1 MPTVRDL
8 IGDKEDAYLY
18 SARRGIAEYAKQLDE
33 SGYIPNENDGLIDS
47 LQSGLWS
54 GAGGLLGG
62 LSGFAREHGWDGVAD
77 WSQNEAKYAGNRAQ
91 ANAYTGKW
99 EEGNY
104 LNYALNQGAQAVGSS
119 VPSLIGDIAVS
130 AAIGSAI
137 GPEGT
142 ALGAVAG
149 FGKWAYRLKEI
160 YDASKLVQYGAKM
173 GKFTVGVVA
182 GGAVENAINA
192 GDTYMTGLSRGMS
205 HDQSYDA
212 MKTTFNEGWA
222 PAMANY
228 AFDKISM
235 KGSLGS
241 GIAGAFAE
249 GGGKVLAKGAVA
261 TAVNA
266 GAGALGESLTEAW
279 QQQIQEQAL
288 GTPEYKNVNIYDPRT
303 WTQDMKDQAFDA
315 GIGSVPLGLISGA
328 FSSGKS
334 LSQKESA
341 KNNEKALEEASK
353 AITNTSGLDVGAQ
366 QTEGADVS
374 SPVVAPN
381 ESDNTGVVDT
391 GTDTGIDTVSA
402 TVSPTITER
411 SAAEPM
417 DLGEVTPDNMTER
430 PKDQLDDVLDNLSP
444 HYAQTLG
451 KTEEEIEEMKTKARD
466 YLTSVHDVWENET
479 PDAKYTRKDFEA
491 GYKDI
496 GYTNKD
502 ARALAKATVDMYNQK
517 KEAPQDTTVAQEPAP
532 SLLERADSIGYNL
545 SDDTREALEK
555 GTLPESIVNNIEKN
569 IGIKE
574 REYKENQKRRE
585 YDATYKDSRNVH
597 FLGYLFSEVED
608 ENKREQL
615 KKDVRYAIRE
625 ATREHQKE
633 TQEYQEG
640 KRDKVPVSLATRLK
654 RRGINDKNQDMPKGH
669 AKAIIDHVKKM
680 EKVKEKI
687 DNPTKELMVDM
698 GYFNAIEH
706 TINRDIQ
713 ADADDLGLDLKSKEK
728 TKAHEEFYDEAADY
742 LIGKAE
748 KIGFPVEQT
757 QLYKDIKKNYPKAYK
772 KIIDRLGD
780 VENKKGTL
788 SEIIDFVYNGKIP
801 SNTKVVGKK
810 SENKQ
815 SKKEENGQQKSQQEQ
830 QLTPVDNNKN
840 AGKLT
845 KKQKKQL
852 KQAENERKLQEAQAK
867 LAEEENE
874 KHSEPQKDETIT
886 DEDLAEIQKEQ
897 EEDRQIE
904 EYENKQKEKNNE
916 NEKEVDDDWVRQAE
930 EDAQNEK
937 ETREAFEEKENNNDH
952 TSGGIDNNQE
962 EGQKK
967 DNNTVAL
974 TDRNGKTN
982 TNKSWSKEDSHAVV
996 DRYLNGEINKE
1007 QAIKELVEHEGKA
1020 TKKNKEYIQKLKE
1033 SVYYYEGKKEETRKT
1048 ANNEKDMTKKINDI
1062 DSNVTALKEQVENGT
1077 IENKD
1082 YDRKVESIKKKIK
1095 DAYLKHPSLLKTHP
1109 NLEQGIPLG
1118 KPINK
1123 KKLLKEIENGEREL
1137 TRREI
1142 TNLLNSPAKFIR
1154 DLTGWVRKVV
1164 NNPGIELKPPEVNK
1178 VIKRIIDDEYK
1189 DIIDT
1194 YGSIEKA
1201 VASKDGRARVR
1212 TFSKAVAGLF
1222 PKEHFHNSLLKSQK
1236 DRQKALKLT
1245 DKGLTNSKTKGDLNK
1260 YKDIAKQFFRDE
1272 FEPATKDKEFL
1283 VATSIAEEETPKKED
1298 GRKYN
1303 NVKPAITLKSV
1314 EDLGDDTFRYTL
1326 DFDKEKGWTAEQI
1339 KSDFVNLV
1347 TPYTDNMFIDNEVN
1361 NVEIN
1366 EEEGT
1371 ITFEGEPLLSYK
1383 DFSDTMESNTKAND
1397 KKTSLEA
1404 RAMVVS
1410 AAIDTAPDKAVAL
1423 ALDKKDVP
1431 VVQKYLNDTFGNDKY
1446 GVYENDEGQHFIYSK
1461 EEYPTVE
1468 ELKTAIDGEYFYA
1481 PNYQFGK
1488 DSETEQ
1494 STPQQKEEYHNILK
1508 GLTNNYNEQQRLSDD
1523 DITLAYQGINN
1534 YTKGLGAR
1542 RAVFRL
1548 LGKGKDVYHLGFT
1561 TRKELDFNALADTHT
1576 GRIEVT
1582 EQGINSGG
1590 SALLHEVA
1598 HLAVDA
1604 ISMAGS
1610 LDTPKHPLWKQLTDV
1625 IKEGKADYE
1634 NIKHQMGDSERDIR
1648 VPVSSGTNEVR
1659 GRVHEGTSRDSLE
1672 GNEGSGSEHQR
1683 GRGPSDMQSGLQGET
1698 LELDSGGHSGN
1709 SEVRENGRNVN
1720 ESQSEQLQ
1728 SNLEQVH
1735 VRGRNDNGG
1744 NSGRGRLT
1752 RERRLLNEAIIK
1764 SWDLARELVETTTK
1778 DNADKA
1784 LNKVR
1789 KIMNELHGESDMYHE
1804 EKAHGL
1810 ISLVDAMFKIDSKLG
1825 NTKLNESLTYQL
1837 LTEIEDGIVKPN
1849 TLLHETFAY
1858 SSHTVMGKQVQKSF
1872 FDKATE
1878 HLNPD
1883 IIKDNQT
1890 NVKNASIHA
1899 GTVNISRLLEL
1910 FGLDENNSPGLMKK
1924 SIWAGSI
1931 RALKNTP
1938 GIRELLKYK
1947 KHILILKN
1955 DWYQGIKHLKVD
1967 GDMHSGNDRTVKGIL
1982 KKEENKKEEKL
1993 TEGEIIDIL
2002 DDVLSKND
2010 GRAGIVG
2017 NRKEAVN
2024 YFQSTVLQNV
2034 DSNEAIKDHELTNR
2048 NLLSNDDKIR
2058 DLIVQIHYL
2067 GQNATAKKA
2076 LDKLPTTEA
2085 KMNYIMG
2092 AINSSGTEQKT
2103 SGKARINGNSFT
2115 SKLLRALLEITE
2127 KGNATNITETF
2138 QGSGLK
2144 ADREEVRS
2152 LLEQLHRELSHR
2164 KRSMTEIKAVDRIT
2178 PDMVTD
2184 ILIDMKSDEFK
2195 KALNLKNLEDI
2206 KNAAKKFG
2214 INIHFREEGLELDEN
2229 VAKILEQS
2237 DRLDEIQF
2245 QKGKDSTQVTQQE
2258 QQTQQTETEKQAQKE
2273 EQEAKEQPIVAAG
2286 KKLAKEVGKRIGSQ
2300 TPDNVQIITRDERS
2314 GNITAWGLKKWFAS
2328 PIRMIQKF
2336 IPQAKAMVRW
2346 AEDAENHQTKLMTGY
2361 YKLFDKMKKAIGDK
2375 VDEFKKL
2382 TGEINSLGRDFIQ
2395 TVAVNHAG
2403 KEYYVNLTDNDIFE
2417 EYMDE
2422 ASAKERYKELKN
2434 DGHKVFMDFKEN
2446 KWRVLAS
2453 ADSLKVL
2460 PSYRQA
2466 KELARAQTIERI
2478 KEKGYSNEV
2487 ANAYNHWITLRER
2500 IYRDKVEAW
2509 KESGQPEEQRPKLLW
2524 GYTPSLHGKYGFY
2537 KVRVVRDDNGKVY
2550 SHYDKIAS
2558 FKTQKD
2564 AMKYASQFEDDG
2576 NSYAIVEH
2584 GSRFDDARTASAI
2597 YEDSYDPSY
2606 DTILEELES
2615 PEDINQRFERISH
2628 SYPMIAKIIDEYI
2641 SKGKGLN
2648 REQFISL
2655 LEDKEKLEDLGIDKA
2670 QLEEE
2675 RKHANLDELFRLKP
2689 TVGKLDIQ
2697 KHLLINYGNH
2707 MRDKFNQ
2714 TRMNAKGAN
2723 PDVLGNMEDY
2733 IRYNARYI
2741 PTSVFYYKSTALY
2754 RDITGRDYKSQF
2766 GRGGEG
2772 AQNDYQ
2778 EILNNF
2784 IGSVV
2789 GLPNGAD
2796 RTLNNIFNGVFG
2808 KPWVRAMFGDR
2819 AVTDALGFGMQAV
2832 TVLKLGMFRPTA
2844 AIAQLGTLMNV
2855 TTYSGFNGL
2864 TAQAMKDAA
2873 LTGGNTTMS
2882 EKKMFN
2888 KIGLNREDTALETQ
2902 ALMNDKSIYNMTIKG
2917 LPIGKFLEKSMFM
2930 FNATDKYTRRVAAL
2944 VAYRKAISEGK
2955 TDAEAVEEARE
2966 FVRKTN
2972 FDYSDKDAPQ
2982 IFTRFGSI
2990 GKLLLQF
2997 RKYPVKEMEFIVDLF
3012 KSGDKKA
3019 ITRFFGQYLVMAGMM
3034 GIPVSG
3040 AGDELAEWITGTSP
3054 TREMKKIMMEWAGN
3068 DATKKSFALVAMY
3081 GAPALAGVDFSRNIG
3096 IGDIV
3101 PTNGIEGPTLSTI
3114 ANVYKAFRD
3123 HEGANN
3129 IMSNVAKELSPAYAN
3144 YYQALTGRKR
3154 DWNKD
3159 VDGRNYSTGE
3169 RIAKGLGFRP
3179 VSDSVEYDTSSII
3192 KEKQDAEKTKK
3203 QKLINKYLDDP
3214 KSVTKK
3220 ELHQAGIKGAD
3231 IKRAQE
3237 NLKKTKTEKAL
3248 SNMPKKKQTEAKQT
3262 ALSLAEFEED
3272 L

>member
-1 MPTVRDL
+1 MALIRDR
-8 IGDKEDAYLY
+8 IGDKYNDYLY
-18 SARRGIAEYAKQLDE
+18 GVQNAVSEYAKQLDE

-62 LSGFAREHGWDGVAD
+62 LSGFAKEHGWDGVAD
-77 WSQNEAKYAGNRAQ
+77 WSQNEARYAGNRAQ

-104 LNYALNQGAQAVGSS
+104 LNYALNQSAQALGSS

-192 GDTYMTGLSRGMS
+192 GDTYMTGLSRGMD
-205 HDQSYDA
+205 HNQAYDA

-241 GIAGAFAE
+241 GIAGAFAGE
-249 GGGKVLAKGAVA
+249 GGKVLAKGAVA

-266 GAGALGESLTEAW
+266 GAGIVGESLTEAW
-279 QQQIQEQAL
+279 QQQIQERAL
-288 GTPEYKNVNIYDPRT
+288 GTPEYKNVNIYDPST

-315 GIGSVPLGLISGA
+315 GIGSAPLGLISGA
-328 FSSGKS
+328 FGSGKS
-334 LSQKESA
+334 LSQKESV
-341 KNNEKALEEASK
+341 KNNEKALAEASK

-381 ESDNTGVVDT
+381 EPDNTGVV
-391 GTDTGIDTVSA
+391 DTGIDTVSA
-402 TVSPTITER
+402 TVPTVTTER
-411 SAAEPM
+411 SAGEPM

-517 KEAPQDTTVAQEPAP
+517 KEAPQDTIVTQEPAP

-545 SDDTREALEK
+545 SEDTREALEK
-555 GTLPESIVNNIEKN
+555 GTLPESIVNNIAKN
-569 IGIKE
+569 IETKE
-574 REYKENQKRRE
+574 REIEDNKIKEAKEQAEVRKRQD
-585 YDATYKDSRNVH
+585 YDSHYKDSVNKD
-597 FLGYLFSEVED
+597 FLEETFRDVPDGP
-608 ENKREQL
+608 NKDQL
-615 KKDVRYAIRE
+615 IRDTGYAIRE
-625 ATREHQKE
+625 ATSEYNKEHAEHKN
-633 TQEYQEG
+633 G
-640 KRDKVPVSLATRLK
+640 KRKNKPVGLQKKLREKGVKPGNTYTAEQVKSISNHVQDIQKTKTDNPTTTKEELRKRGFENASL
-654 RRGINDKNQDMPKGH
+654 G
-669 AKAIIDHVKKM
+669 
-680 EKVKEKI
+680 KI
-687 DNPTKELMVDM
+687 DNAFSNRRTKNKINVNAEKNDKRFENFYLDEANKLINTAKEKGLPVERSKTYRDIRDKSTQGFKNIQDALFPKVETPKKGNAKPKNVAQEQPLTPTK
-698 GYFNAIEH
+698 N
-706 TINRDIQ
+706 N
-713 ADADDLGLDLKSKEK
+713 
-728 TKAHEEFYDEAADY
+728 
-742 LIGKAE
+742 
-748 KIGFPVEQT
+748 
-757 QLYKDIKKNYPKAYK
+757 
-772 KIIDRLGD
+772 
-780 VENKKGTL
+780 ENT
-788 SEIIDFVYNGKIP
+788 E
-801 SNTKVVGKK
+801 
-810 SENKQ
+810 
-815 SKKEENGQQKSQQEQ
+815 
-830 QLTPVDNNKN
+830 
-840 AGKLT
+840 KLT

-874 KHSEPQKDETIT
+874 KHSELQKDETIT
-886 DEDLAEIQKEQ
+886 DEDLAEIQREQ

-904 EYENKQKEKNNE
+904 EYENKQKEGSSE
-916 NEKEVDDDWVRQAE
+916 ESVEEIEKEQKEE
-930 EDAQNEK
+930 EDVAKALGETDDESNE
-937 ETREAFEEKENNNDH
+937 
-952 TSGGIDNNQE
+952 S
-962 EGQKK
+962 
-967 DNNTVAL
+967 
-974 TDRNGKTN
+974 
-982 TNKSWSKEDSHAVV
+982 SSKESNSTEQVDKEKNRNTKTKNLDRVEAAHNVV
-996 DRYLNGEINKE
+996 DRYLNGEISKE
-1007 QAIKELVEHEGKA
+1007 QAINELVEHEGKV
-1020 TKKNKEYIQKLKE
+1020 TKKHKKYIHRLKE
-1033 SVYYYEGKKEETRKT
+1033 SVKYYDKKKEETRKT

-1062 DSNVTALKEQVENGT
+1062 DNNITTLKEQIENGT

-1082 YDRKVESIKKKIK
+1082 HDRKVESIKKQIK

-1109 NLEQGIPLG
+1109 NLEQGIPIG

-1123 KKLLKEIENGEREL
+1123 KKLLDEIESGEREL

-1164 NNPGIELKPPEVNK
+1164 NNPDINLQQPEINK

-1245 DKGLTNSKTKGDLNK
+1245 DRGLTNSKTKGDLNK

-1272 FEPATKDKEFL
+1272 FEPNTKDKEFL
-1283 VATSIAEEETPKKED
+1283 VATAIAEEAKPKKED

-1339 KSDFVNLV
+1339 KNDFENLV
-1347 TPYTDNMFIDNEVN
+1347 TPYTDNMFIDSEVN

-1366 EEEGT
+1366 EEAGT

-1383 DFSDTMESNTKAND
+1383 DFSDTMESNTKSND

-1410 AAIDTAPDKAVAL
+1410 SAIDTAPDKAVAL

-1461 EEYPTVE
+1461 EEYPTIE

-1481 PNYQFGK
+1481 PNYQLGDDVNTSNESKSDISVIKKLANNSQVNQDKPSESEMKQILGGIERAFGEHSK
-1488 DSETEQ
+1488 DVLDFLNKVEGLSIRVFDGEDPSRFDMNTGELFIRRDRLGGTATAHELVHVAVE
-1494 STPQQKEEYHNILK
+1494 SY
-1508 GLTNNYNEQQRLSDD
+1508 LTNTDGKNKLIKILEDTTNSLEEELYGNDRLETTHQIGSGTRGMSEGNLRGNDQLRNVGDNTRTQTQSDTSGVLDENSNPESMSSESGEGRRSDSSSLGRNEVQTTSQHSRDNSVSQKDASKETNSRGARDGLLRKWNSAKREIDEISSLEENKQAGALQSKRLEIIDRLEYIINSDVMD
-1523 DITLAYQGINN
+1523 VNEKTDEVLVNFWLANELEKRFNEDILGEIYKGEDSTNLHETLAYGLQNGLAPAHAGALFNGAKENVKELSRILTQNINKN
-1534 YTKGLGAR
+1534 YGTEY
-1542 RAVFRL
+1542 AVFIHTTSVPVVVKNLKTGYAINVSAAGNTLINTGHDSDRGTVRFLMDPEATQTESEIKGGNDISASSKFGNEEGKEIEDKYEGRL
-1548 LGKGKDVYHLGFT
+1548 ITRRDNAYASITSVLASYVNSLDDVKKSLKGREGNQEAVKKFSKDVIKKLDDIALKMLEREEYKAERNNLEAKIRHGKET
-1561 TRKELDFNALADTHT
+1561 TSLHNKLFGEGGILEPVVETLYEMEKEGVSAEEASKGIAQFNKKELDA
-1576 GRIEVT
+1576 IEELRNWVKENEVIPYT
-1582 EQGINSGG
+1582 EHRATQF
-1590 SALLHEVA
+1590 
-1598 HLAVDA
+1598 
-1604 ISMAGS
+1604 SM
-1610 LDTPKHPLWKQLTDV
+1610 
-1625 IKEGKADYE
+1625 E
-1634 NIKHQMGDSERDIR
+1634 N
-1648 VPVSSGTNEVR
+1648 VPVIILT
-1659 GRVHEGTSRDSLE
+1659 
-1672 GNEGSGSEHQR
+1672 QR
-1683 GRGPSDMQSGLQGET
+1683 GQAILSMLQNPEGISKELLKK
-1698 LELDSGGHSGN
+1698 LEK
-1709 SEVRENGRNVN
+1709 EVEG
-1720 ESQSEQLQ
+1720 
-1728 SNLEQVH
+1728 
-1735 VRGRNDNGG
+1735 
-1744 NSGRGRLT
+1744 
-1752 RERRLLNEAIIK
+1752 
-1764 SWDLARELVETTTK
+1764 
-1778 DNADKA
+1778 
-1784 LNKVR
+1784 
-1789 KIMNELHGESDMYHE
+1789 
-1804 EKAHGL
+1804 
-1810 ISLVDAMFKIDSKLG
+1810 ID
-1825 NTKLNESLTYQL
+1825 E
-1837 LTEIEDGIVKPN
+1837 
-1849 TLLHETFAY
+1849 
-1858 SSHTVMGKQVQKSF
+1858 
-1872 FDKATE
+1872 
-1878 HLNPD
+1878 
-1883 IIKDNQT
+1883 
-1890 NVKNASIHA
+1890 
-1899 GTVNISRLLEL
+1899 LLEL
-1910 FGLDENNSPGLMKK
+1910 AKDKGKEIWREPPGSTL
-1924 SIWAGSI
+1924 
-1931 RALKNTP
+1931 
-1938 GIRELLKYK
+1938 
-1947 KHILILKN
+1947 
-1955 DWYQGIKHLKVD
+1955 
-1967 GDMHSGNDRTVKGIL
+1967 
-1982 KKEENKKEEKL
+1982 EEIGEWL
-1993 TEGEIIDIL
+1993 TEK
-2002 DDVLSKND
+2002 VKNYNKEH
-2010 GRAGIVG
+2010 
-2017 NRKEAVN
+2017 NRKIS
-2024 YFQSTVLQNV
+2024 FQ
-2034 DSNEAIKDHELTNR
+2034 K
-2048 NLLSNDDKIR
+2048 
-2058 DLIVQIHYL
+2058 
-2067 GQNATAKKA
+2067 
-2076 LDKLPTTEA
+2076 
-2085 KMNYIMG
+2085 
-2092 AINSSGTEQKT
+2092 GTEQIQKQP
-2103 SGKARINGNSFT
+2103 
-2115 SKLLRALLEITE
+2115 TE
-2127 KGNATNITETF
+2127 A
-2138 QGSGLK
+2138 
-2144 ADREEVRS
+2144 
-2152 LLEQLHRELSHR
+2152 
-2164 KRSMTEIKAVDRIT
+2164 
-2178 PDMVTD
+2178 
-2184 ILIDMKSDEFK
+2184 
-2195 KALNLKNLEDI
+2195 
-2206 KNAAKKFG
+2206 
-2214 INIHFREEGLELDEN
+2214 
-2229 VAKILEQS
+2229 
-2237 DRLDEIQF
+2237 
-2245 QKGKDSTQVTQQE
+2245 E
-2258 QQTQQTETEKQAQKE
+2258 QQAQQE

-2382 TGEINSLGRDFIQ
+2382 TGEINSLGRDFVQ

-2466 KELARAQTIERI
+2466 KELARTQTIERI

-2537 KVRVVRDDNGKVY
+2537 KVRVVRDDNGKTY

-3192 KEKQDAEKTKK
+3192 KEKQDAEKAKK

-3214 KSVTKK
+3214 KSVAKK

>member
-1 MPTVRDL
+1 MALIRDR
-8 IGDKEDAYLY
+8 IGDKYNDYLY
-18 SARRGIAEYAKQLDE
+18 GVQNAVSEYAKQLDE

-62 LSGFAREHGWDGVAD
+62 LSGFAKEHGWDGVAD

-104 LNYALNQGAQAVGSS
+104 LNYALNQSAQALGSS

-192 GDTYMTGLSRGMS
+192 GDTYMTGLSRGMD
-205 HDQSYDA
+205 HNQAYDA

-241 GIAGAFAE
+241 GIAGAFAGE
-249 GGGKVLAKGAVA
+249 GGKVLAKGAVA
-261 TAVNA
+261 TAINA
-266 GAGALGESLTEAW
+266 GAGIVGESLTEAW

-315 GIGSVPLGLISGA
+315 GIGSAPLGLISGA
-328 FSSGKS
+328 FGSGKS
-334 LSQKESA
+334 LSQKESI
-341 KNNEKALEEASK
+341 KNNEKALAEASK

-391 GTDTGIDTVSA
+391 GIDTVSA
-402 TVSPTITER
+402 TVPTVTTER
-411 SAAEPM
+411 SAGEPM

-517 KEAPQDTTVAQEPAP
+517 KEAPQDTIVTQEPAP

-545 SDDTREALEK
+545 SEDTREALEK
-555 GTLPESIVNNIEKN
+555 GTLPESIVNNIAKN
-569 IGIKE
+569 IETKE
-574 REYKENQKRRE
+574 REIEDNKIKEVKEQAEVRKRQD
-585 YDATYKDSRNVH
+585 YDSHYKDSVNKD
-597 FLGYLFSEVED
+597 FLEETFRDVPDGP
-608 ENKREQL
+608 NKDQL
-615 KKDVRYAIRE
+615 IRDTGYAIRE
-625 ATREHQKE
+625 ATSEYNKEHAEHKN
-633 TQEYQEG
+633 G
-640 KRDKVPVSLATRLK
+640 KRKNKPVGLQKKLREKGVKPGNTYTAEQVKSISNHAQDIQKTKTDNPTTTKEELRKRGFENASL
-654 RRGINDKNQDMPKGH
+654 G
-669 AKAIIDHVKKM
+669 
-680 EKVKEKI
+680 KI
-687 DNPTKELMVDM
+687 DNAFSNRRTKNKINV
-698 GYFNAIEH
+698 NAEKNDKRFENFYLDEANKL
-706 TINRDIQ
+706 INTAKETGLPVERSKTYRDIRDKSTQ
-713 ADADDLGLDLKSKEK
+713 GFKNIQDALFPKV
-728 TKAHEEFYDEAADY
+728 EA
-742 LIGKAE
+742 
-748 KIGFPVEQT
+748 P
-757 QLYKDIKKNYPKAYK
+757 
-772 KIIDRLGD
+772 
-780 VENKKGTL
+780 KKG
-788 SEIIDFVYNGKIP
+788 NA
-801 SNTKVVGKK
+801 
-810 SENKQ
+810 KQ
-815 SKKEENGQQKSQQEQ
+815 KNIAQEQ
-830 QLTPVDNNKN
+830 LLTSLEDNENV
-840 AGKLT
+840 GKLT

-867 LAEEENE
+867 LAEEENN
-874 KHSEPQKDETIT
+874 KPSKLQKDETIT
-886 DEDLAEIQKEQ
+886 DEDLVEIQKEQ

-904 EYENKQKEKNNE
+904 EYENRQKEKNKNNE
-916 NEKEVDDDWVRQAE
+916 NEEVDDDWVRQAE
-930 EDAQNEK
+930 EDAQKEK
-937 ETREAFEEKENNNDH
+937 ETREAFEEKEE
-952 TSGGIDNNQE
+952 S
-962 EGQKK
+962 QKK
-967 DNNTVAL
+967 DNNTVSL
-974 TDRNGKTN
+974 TDGIPEKTKGKASTK
-982 TNKSWSKEDSHAVV
+982 KSWTAEDSHGVV
-996 DRYLNGEINKE
+996 DRYLSGEINKE
-1007 QAIKELVEHEGKA
+1007 QAINELVEHEGKV
-1020 TKKNKEYIQKLKE
+1020 TRKNKKYIQKLKN
-1033 SVYYYEGKKEETRKT
+1033 SVYYYEGKKEETRKK
-1048 ANNEKDMTKKINDI
+1048 ANNEKEMTSIINGI
-1062 DSNVTALKEQVENGT
+1062 DSSITALKEQIENGAAESGT
-1077 IENKD
+1077 TENKD

-1123 KKLLKEIENGEREL
+1123 KKLFDEIESGEREL

-1164 NNPGIELKPPEVNK
+1164 NNPDINLQQQEINK

-1189 DIIDT
+1189 DIVDT

-1245 DKGLTNSKTKGDLNK
+1245 DRGLTNSKTKGDLNK

-1272 FEPATKDKEFL
+1272 FEPNTKDREFL
-1283 VATSIAEEETPKKED
+1283 VATAIAEEAKPKKED

-1339 KSDFVNLV
+1339 KNDFENLV
-1347 TPYTDNMFIDNEVN
+1347 TPYTDNMFIDSEVN

-1366 EEEGT
+1366 EEAGT

-1383 DFSDTMESNTKAND
+1383 DFSDIMESDTKSND

-1410 AAIDTAPDKAVAL
+1410 SAIDTAPDKAVAL

-1461 EEYPTVE
+1461 EEYPTIE
-1468 ELKTAIDGEYFYA
+1468 ELETAIDGEYFYA

-1494 STPQQKEEYHNILK
+1494 STSQQKEEYHNILK

-1548 LGKGKDVYHLGFT
+1548 LGKGKNVYHLGFT

-1610 LDTPKHPLWKQLTDV
+1610 LDQPRHPLWKQLTDV

-1634 NIKHQMGDSERDIR
+1634 NIRNQMGDSEGDIR

-1659 GRVHEGTSRDSLE
+1659 GRVHEGTTRDSLE

-1683 GRGPSDMQSGLQGET
+1683 GGRPSDMQSGLQGET

-1752 RERRLLNEAIIK
+1752 RERRVLNEAIVER
-1764 SWDLARELVETTTK
+1764 WDLARELVDATTK
-1778 DNADKA
+1778 DNAEKT

-1789 KIMNELHGESDMYHE
+1789 KIMHDLHGKSDMYHE

-1837 LTEIEDGIVKPN
+1837 LTGKEDGIVKPN
-1849 TLLHETFAY
+1849 RLLHETFAY
-1858 SSHTVMGKQVQKSF
+1858 SSHTVMSKNGQKSF

-1890 NVKNASIHA
+1890 NIKNSFIHA
-1899 GTVNISRLLEL
+1899 TTVNISRLLEL
-1910 FGLDENNSPGLMKK
+1910 FGLDKDKSPGLMKK
-1924 SIWAGSI
+1924 STWAGSI
-1931 RALKNTP
+1931 R
-1938 GIRELLKYK
+1938 ELLSTLGIKELKKYK
-1947 KHILILKN
+1947 DHLLILKK
-1955 DWYQGIKHLKVD
+1955 DWYEGLKYLSSD
-1967 GDMHSGNDRTVKGIL
+1967 GDMHSGNDRTVKTIL
-1982 KKEENKKEEKL
+1982 KKEQNKKGEKL
-1993 TEGEIIDIL
+1993 SEDEIINIL
-2002 DDVLSKND
+2002 NDVLSKNN
-2010 GRAGIVG
+2010 GRAGISG
-2017 NRKEAVN
+2017 DRNKGTD
-2024 YFQSTVLQNV
+2024 FFTSPVLQNV
-2034 DSNEAIKDHELTNR
+2034 NSNEEIKDHELTNR
-2048 NLLSNDDKIR
+2048 NLLDNDEKIKE
-2058 DLIVQIHYL
+2058 LVVELHKE
-2067 GQNATAKKA
+2067 GQDVSAKNSI
-2076 LDKLPTTEA
+2076 DKLETLDDQF
-2085 KMNYIMG
+2085 KYIMG
-2092 AINSSGTEQKT
+2092 AIT
-2103 SGKARINGNSFT
+2103 SNNKKVKSPNKARINGDDFT
-2115 SKLLRALLEITE
+2115 AAVL
-2127 KGNATNITETF
+2127 
-2138 QGSGLK
+2138 
-2144 ADREEVRS
+2144 RS
-2152 LLEQLHRELSHR
+2152 LLEMTNSPKEGTWKETFKEIRHTYPSAKVEQLLKALHRELSHH
-2164 KRSMTEIKAVDRIT
+2164 KRSMTEIKAVSRIT
-2178 PDMVTD
+2178 PEMVTD
-2184 ILIDMKSDEFK
+2184 ILINMKSDEFK
-2195 KALNLKNLEDI
+2195 KALNLKHLEDI
-2206 KNAAKKFG
+2206 KNAAKKAG
-2214 INIHFREEGLELDEN
+2214 INIHFREEGLDLDEN
-2229 VAKILEQS
+2229 VAKILEKS
-2237 DRLDEIQF
+2237 DRIDEIHF
-2245 QKGKDSTQVTQQE
+2245 QKGKDSTQVAE
-2258 QQTQQTETEKQAQKE
+2258 QKQPTEAEQQAQKE

-2336 IPQAKAMVRW
+2336 IPQAKVMIRW

-2382 TGEINSLGRDFIQ
+2382 TGEINSLGRDFVQ

-2466 KELARAQTIERI
+2466 KELARTQTIERI

-2796 RTLNNIFNGVFG
+2796 RVLNNIFNGVFG

-3034 GIPVSG
+3034 GIPVAG

-3192 KEKQDAEKTKK
+3192 KEKQDAEKAKK

>member
-1 MPTVRDL
+1 MALIRDR
-8 IGDKEDAYLY
+8 IGDRYNDYLY
-18 SARRGIAEYAKQLDE
+18 GVQDSVYKYAKQLDE

-62 LSGFAREHGWDGVAD
+62 LSGFAKEHGWDGVAD

-104 LNYALNQGAQAVGSS
+104 LNYALNQSAQALGSS

-192 GDTYMTGLSRGMS
+192 GDTYMTGLSRGMD
-205 HDQSYDA
+205 HNQAYDA

-241 GIAGAFAE
+241 GIAGAFAGE
-249 GGGKVLAKGAVA
+249 GGKVLAKGAVA
-261 TAVNA
+261 TAINA
-266 GAGALGESLTEAW
+266 GAGIVGESLTEAW

-315 GIGSVPLGLISGA
+315 GIGSAPLGLISGA
-328 FSSGKS
+328 FGSGKS
-334 LSQKESA
+334 LSQKESV
-341 KNNEKALEEASK
+341 KNNEKALAEASK

-391 GTDTGIDTVSA
+391 GIDTVSA
-402 TVSPTITER
+402 TVPTVTTER
-411 SAAEPM
+411 SAVEPM

-444 HYAQTLG
+444 HYTQNLG
-451 KTEEEIEEMKTKARD
+451 KTEEEIEGMKVQARD
-466 YLTSVHDVWENET
+466 YLTSVHDAWENET
-479 PDAKYTRKDFEA
+479 PDAKYTRKDFEG

-615 KKDVRYAIRE
+615 KKDIRYAIRE

-801 SNTKVVGKK
+801 NNTKVVGKK

-815 SKKEENGQQKSQQEQ
+815 SKKEESGQQKSQQEQ
-830 QLTPVDNNKN
+830 QLTSVDNNKN
-840 AGKLT
+840 EGKLT
-845 KKQKKQL
+845 KKRKKQL
-852 KQAENERKLQEAQAK
+852 KQAENERKLQEAKAR
-867 LAEEENE
+867 LAEEEN
-874 KHSEPQKDETIT
+874 KKSNKPQKDETIT
-886 DEDLAEIQKEQ
+886 DEDLAEIQREQ
-897 EEDRQIE
+897 EEDREIE
-904 EYENKQKEKNNE
+904 QYENKQKESNE
-916 NEKEVDDDWVRQAE
+916 NDKEVDDDWIRQAE
-930 EDAQNEK
+930 EDAQKEK
-937 ETREAFEEKENNNDH
+937 ETREAFEERKNNEERTSEEVDKELEEDEESEEFFRNNKEKED
-952 TSGGIDNNQE
+952 
-962 EGQKK
+962 
-967 DNNTVAL
+967 NTVAL
-974 TDRNGKTN
+974 TDGKT
-982 TNKSWSKEDSHAVV
+982 KAKKQPVKHSGKPEDAHKVF
-996 DRYLNGEINKE
+996 DKYLSGEIDANTAKVELMAHENKASKKHAKYIQSLKDSIDYYE
-1007 QAIKELVEHEGKA
+1007 EKDEKSREKAKADASNKNKIQSSLVGIDKFIKSLTKDLEEGKLD
-1020 TKKNKEYIQKLKE
+1020 NKA
-1033 SVYYYEGKKEETRKT
+1033 YE
-1048 ANNEKDMTKKINDI
+1048 
-1062 DSNVTALKEQVENGT
+1062 
-1077 IENKD
+1077 
-1082 YDRKVESIKKKIK
+1082 DRVKSIKKRIK
-1095 DAYLKHPSLLKTHP
+1095 DMFIKHPETLKEYSDLESYIPKTKPVTKDTLINQVEDGSVKLTNSIIKSLLVRPGELKTS
-1109 NLEQGIPLG
+1109 
-1118 KPINK
+1118 
-1123 KKLLKEIENGEREL
+1123 L
-1137 TRREI
+1137 T
-1142 TNLLNSPAKFIR
+1142 K
-1154 DLTGWVRKVV
+1154 WVRNKLNDKNV
-1164 NNPGIELKPPEVNK
+1164 NLNKQDINK
-1178 VIKRIIDDEYK
+1178 VIVKIMEDEYEAIVDK
-1189 DIIDT
+1189 
-1194 YGSIEKA
+1194 YGSLDDALKD
-1201 VASKDGRARVR
+1201 KDGNHRVR
-1212 TFSKAVAGLF
+1212 VFFRAVAGLF
-1222 PKEHFHNSLLKSQK
+1222 PDEHFHPTMAQHQE
-1236 DRQKALKLT
+1236 RRRVAL
-1245 DKGLTNSKTKGDLNK
+1245 GLSKQGLDPSSKKGDLLK
-1260 YKDIAKQFFRDE
+1260 YKDLAKTYFREE
-1272 FEPATKDKEFL
+1272 FDPKNKDMEFVNATN
-1283 VATSIAEEETPKKED
+1283 VASQQKSKKLD
-1298 GRKYN
+1298 LKKN
-1303 NVKPAITLKSV
+1303 KNIKPAITLKSV
-1314 EDLGDDTFRYTL
+1314 EDLGDDSFKFTL
-1326 DFDKEKGWTAEQI
+1326 EYDKSKGWTPDQI
-1339 KSDFVNLV
+1339 KKDYANIVA
-1347 TPYTDNMFIDNEVN
+1347 PYTDNMFISDEVN
-1361 NVEIN
+1361 NVEVN
-1366 EEEGT
+1366 EDNGT
-1371 ITFEGEPLLSYK
+1371 ITFEAEPLLSERK
-1383 DFSDTMESNTKAND
+1383 FSGELESDTNTDDRKTALQGRMMVVEAAIETSPDKVISLSVD
-1397 KKTSLEA
+1397 KKHE
-1404 RAMVVS
+1404 
-1410 AAIDTAPDKAVAL
+1410 
-1423 ALDKKDVP
+1423 P
-1431 VVQKYLNDTFGNDKY
+1431 VVQKYLDNAFGKGKYKIIDSGESTSYVAYDGTEDKQKDIREFYIYSLEKYPTEESLKKAMENDSFYYPIYQKGNDVNESNESKSDISVIKKLANNSQVNQDKPSEAEMKQILGGIEKAFGEHSKDVLDFLNKVEGLSIRVFDGEDPSRFDMNTGELFIRRDRLGGTATAHELVHVAVESYLTNTDGKNKLIKILEDTTNSLEEELYGNDRLETTNQIGSGTRGMSEGNLRGNDQLRNVGDNTRTQTQSDTSGVLDENSNTKGMSSESGEGRRGDSGSLGRSEVQTTSQHSRDNSVSQKDASKETASERKRDGLLRAWDSAKRELEEISSIEGNKQIGALQTKQLELLDRIQEIINDEEADVNEKTNDLLVNFWLANELGKRFNVNMLGAIYKGKDTTNLHETLAYGLQNGLAPVHAGALFNGAKEHASQLSYNIKESIDKNYGHTYGVFAHTTTAGIMLDNLKRGYGISVSMAGNTVENSINDSSRGAIRAITDPQTTQDISEINGGNDVSSSSTFDENQDNDKY
-1446 GVYENDEGQHFIYSK
+1446 GGRLVTRRDNAFAAVTSVLANHLNSLEDVKKSLYGREGNAKEVKEFAAKTYQKLINLALKILDGRNNTKEYNEIIEATKVKGEVINVIDRLYGPNGTLEPVIEALHESQESEISVQETEKGKTSFSK
-1461 EEYPTVE
+1461 EELDRIE
-1468 ELKTAIDGEYFYA
+1468 ELRKWV
-1481 PNYQFGK
+1481 K
-1488 DSETEQ
+1488 DNLVIPYTEHRA
-1494 STPQQKEEYHNILK
+1494 STFPVKNIHVL
-1508 GLTNNYNEQQRLSDD
+1508 
-1523 DITLAYQGINN
+1523 
-1534 YTKGLGAR
+1534 
-1542 RAVFRL
+1542 V
-1548 LGKGKDVYHLGFT
+1548 
-1561 TRKELDFNALADTHT
+1561 
-1576 GRIEVT
+1576 VT
-1582 EQGINSGG
+1582 
-1590 SALLHEVA
+1590 
-1598 HLAVDA
+1598 
-1604 ISMAGS
+1604 
-1610 LDTPKHPLWKQLTDV
+1610 
-1625 IKEGKADYE
+1625 
-1634 NIKHQMGDSERDIR
+1634 
-1648 VPVSSGTNEVR
+1648 
-1659 GRVHEGTSRDSLE
+1659 
-1672 GNEGSGSEHQR
+1672 QR
-1683 GRGPSDMQSGLQGET
+1683 GQ
-1698 LELDSGGHSGN
+1698 
-1709 SEVRENGRNVN
+1709 
-1720 ESQSEQLQ
+1720 QL
-1728 SNLEQVH
+1728 L
-1735 VRGRNDNGG
+1735 
-1744 NSGRGRLT
+1744 
-1752 RERRLLNEAIIK
+1752 
-1764 SWDLARELVETTTK
+1764 
-1778 DNADKA
+1778 KA
-1784 LNKVR
+1784 L
-1789 KIMNELHGESDMYHE
+1789 EHPE
-1804 EKAHGL
+1804 
-1810 ISLVDAMFKIDSKLG
+1810 
-1825 NTKLNESLTYQL
+1825 L
-1837 LTEIEDGIVKPN
+1837 LTEKE
-1849 TLLHETFAY
+1849 
-1858 SSHTVMGKQVQKSF
+1858 
-1872 FDKATE
+1872 
-1878 HLNPD
+1878 
-1883 IIKDNQT
+1883 
-1890 NVKNASIHA
+1890 
-1899 GTVNISRLLEL
+1899 
-1910 FGLDENNSPGLMKK
+1910 
-1924 SIWAGSI
+1924 
-1931 RALKNTP
+1931 
-1938 GIRELLKYK
+1938 YK
-1947 KHILILKN
+1947 EAKEE
-1955 DWYQGIKHLKVD
+1955 VD
-1967 GDMHSGNDRTVKGIL
+1967 GMDELIEL
-1982 KKEENKKEEKL
+1982 AKKQGKEVWYEPLGVQGKSLSNWMVEKVREYNKKNE
-1993 TEGEIIDIL
+1993 
-2002 DDVLSKND
+2002 
-2010 GRAGIVG
+2010 
-2017 NRKEAVN
+2017 RKIS
-2024 YFQSTVLQNV
+2024 FQ
-2034 DSNEAIKDHELTNR
+2034 K
-2048 NLLSNDDKIR
+2048 
-2058 DLIVQIHYL
+2058 
-2067 GQNATAKKA
+2067 
-2076 LDKLPTTEA
+2076 
-2085 KMNYIMG
+2085 
-2092 AINSSGTEQKT
+2092 GTEQIQKQP
-2103 SGKARINGNSFT
+2103 
-2115 SKLLRALLEITE
+2115 TE
-2127 KGNATNITETF
+2127 A
-2138 QGSGLK
+2138 
-2144 ADREEVRS
+2144 
-2152 LLEQLHRELSHR
+2152 EQ
-2164 KRSMTEIKAVDRIT
+2164 
-2178 PDMVTD
+2178 
-2184 ILIDMKSDEFK
+2184 
-2195 KALNLKNLEDI
+2195 
-2206 KNAAKKFG
+2206 
-2214 INIHFREEGLELDEN
+2214 
-2229 VAKILEQS
+2229 
-2237 DRLDEIQF
+2237 
-2245 QKGKDSTQVTQQE
+2245 
-2258 QQTQQTETEKQAQKE
+2258 QAQKE

-2395 TVAVNHAG
+2395 TVAVNHTG

-2466 KELARAQTIERI
+2466 KELARTQTIERI

-2537 KVRVVRDDNGKVY
+2537 KVRVVRDDNGKTY

-3034 GIPVSG
+3034 GIPVAG

-3169 RIAKGLGFRP
+3169 RIVKGLGFRP
-3179 VSDSVEYDTSSII
+3179 VSDSVEYDTSNII
-3192 KEKQDAEKTKK
+3192 KEKQDAEKAKK

>member
-1 MPTVRDL
+1 MAL
-8 IGDKEDAYLY
+8 IIDRVGDRYDDYLY
-18 SARRGIAEYAKQLDE
+18 GTQEGAAKYAKAIQD
-33 SGYIPNENDGLIDS
+33 SGYVPDENEGIIDS
-47 LQSGLWS
+47 FQSGLWGLS
-54 GAGGLLGG
+54 GGLLGG
-62 LSGFAREHGWDGVAD
+62 LAGVARNNGWDGVAD
-77 WSQNEAKYAGNRAQ
+77 WAQENAKYSGVRAD
-91 ANAYTGKW
+91 ANSYKGKW

-104 LNYALNQGAQAVGSS
+104 LNFAINQGAQAIGSS
-119 VPSLIGDIAVS
+119 LPELAADMAVT
-130 AAIGSAI
+130 AAIGTVAGG
-137 GPEGT
+137 GPWGT

-149 FGKWAYRLKEI
+149 AAKWANRIHRVYE
-160 YDASKLVQYGAKM
+160 ASQVIRTGAKL
-173 GKFTVGVVA
+173 GKFAIGVAA
-182 GGAVENAINA
+182 GGAIENFSNA
-192 GDTYMTGLSRGMS
+192 GDTYMTGLSRGMN
-205 HDQSYDA
+205 HEQAYDSMGTA
-212 MKTTFNEGWA
+212 FKEGWA

-241 GIAGAFAE
+241 GIAGAFAS
-249 GGGKVLAKGAVA
+249 GGGKVLAKGATA
-261 TAVNA
+261 TAINA
-266 GAGALGESLTEAW
+266 GMGAIGEATTEAW

-288 GTPEYKNVNIYDPRT
+288 GNPEYKNVNIYNPSS

-328 FSSGKS
+328 FGSGKS
-334 LSQKESA
+334 LSQKESV
-341 KNNEKALEEASK
+341 KNNEKALAEASK

-381 ESDNTGVVDT
+381 EPDNTGVV
-391 GTDTGIDTVSA
+391 DTGIDTVSA
-402 TVSPTITER
+402 TVPTVTTER
-411 SAAEPM
+411 SAGEPM

-517 KEAPQDTTVAQEPAP
+517 KEVPQDTTVAQEPAP

-574 REYKENQKRRE
+574 REIEDNKIKEAKEQAEIRKRQD
-585 YDATYKDSRNVH
+585 YDSHYKDSVNKD
-597 FLGYLFSEVED
+597 FLEETFRDVPDGP
-608 ENKREQL
+608 NKDQL
-615 KKDVRYAIRE
+615 IRDTGYAIRE
-625 ATREHQKE
+625 ATSEYNKEHAEHKD
-633 TQEYQEG
+633 G
-640 KRDKVPVSLATRLK
+640 KRKNKPVGLQKKLREKGVKPGNTYTAEQVKSISNHVQDIQKTKTDNPTTTKEELRKRGFENASL
-654 RRGINDKNQDMPKGH
+654 G
-669 AKAIIDHVKKM
+669 
-680 EKVKEKI
+680 KI
-687 DNPTKELMVDM
+687 DNAFSNRRTKNKINVNAEKNDKRFENFYLDEANKLINTAKETGLPVERSKTYRDIRDKSTQGFKNIQDALFPKVETPKKGNAKPKNVAQEQPLTPTK
-698 GYFNAIEH
+698 
-706 TINRDIQ
+706 
-713 ADADDLGLDLKSKEK
+713 
-728 TKAHEEFYDEAADY
+728 
-742 LIGKAE
+742 
-748 KIGFPVEQT
+748 
-757 QLYKDIKKNYPKAYK
+757 
-772 KIIDRLGD
+772 
-780 VENKKGTL
+780 
-788 SEIIDFVYNGKIP
+788 
-801 SNTKVVGKK
+801 
-810 SENKQ
+810 
-815 SKKEENGQQKSQQEQ
+815 
-830 QLTPVDNNKN
+830 NNEN

-867 LAEEENE
+867 LAEENKTSENVIE
-874 KHSEPQKDETIT
+874 NNE
-886 DEDLAEIQKEQ
+886 LAEQARLEQ
-897 EEDRQIE
+897 EKEEEAKEAIE
-904 EYENKQKEKNNE
+904 RYGKEQKEKEE
-916 NEKEVDDDWVRQAE
+916 NEEGPDDEWIESEIADENE
-930 EDAQNEK
+930 EK
-937 ETREAFEEKENNNDH
+937 KTREAFEEKENKE
-952 TSGGIDNNQE
+952 SV
-962 EGQKK
+962 
-967 DNNTVAL
+967 NTKEKPKA
-974 TDRNGKTN
+974 N
-982 TNKSWSKEDSHAVV
+982 TKKSWSKEDSHSVV
-996 DRYLNGEINKE
+996 DKYLNGEISKE
-1007 QAIKELVEHEGKA
+1007 QAINELVEHEGKV
-1020 TKKNKEYIQKLKE
+1020 TRKNKEYIQKLKR
-1033 SVYYYEGKKEETRKT
+1033 SIYYYEEKKEETRKK
-1048 ANNEKDMTKKINDI
+1048 ANNEKEMTNIINSI
-1062 DSNVTALKEQVENGT
+1062 DSSITALKEQIEDGT
-1077 IENKD
+1077 VKSGTTENKD

-1123 KKLLKEIENGEREL
+1123 KKLLKEIENGERKL

-1164 NNPGIELKPPEVNK
+1164 NNPEIELEASEVNK

-1245 DKGLTNSKTKGDLNK
+1245 DRGLTNSKTKGDLNK

-1272 FEPATKDKEFL
+1272 FEPNTKDKEFL
-1283 VATSIAEEETPKKED
+1283 VATAVAEEEKPKKED

-1339 KSDFVNLV
+1339 KNDFENLV
-1347 TPYTDNMFIDNEVN
+1347 TPYTDNMFIDSEVN

-1366 EEEGT
+1366 EEAGT

-1383 DFSDTMESNTKAND
+1383 DFSDTMESNTKSND

-1468 ELKTAIDGEYFYA
+1468 ELKTVMDNEYFYA

-1494 STPQQKEEYHNILK
+1494 STSQQKEEYHNILK

-1548 LGKGKDVYHLGFT
+1548 LGKGKNVYHLGFT

-1634 NIKHQMGDSERDIR
+1634 NIKHQMGDSKGDIR
-1648 VPVSSGTNEVR
+1648 VPVSTGTGETSAVR
-1659 GRVHEGTSRDSLE
+1659 ERVYEGTSRGSLE

-1683 GRGPSDMQSGLQGET
+1683 GRGPSDMQSRIQGET
-1698 LELDSGGHSGN
+1698 LELDNGGRSGN
-1709 SEVRENGRNVN
+1709 SEVGENGRNVDTR
-1720 ESQSEQLQ
+1720 QSEQLQ
-1728 SNLEQVH
+1728 DSMEQVH
-1735 VRGRNDNGG
+1735 VRGRDDNAR
-1744 NSGRGRLT
+1744 NSERGILT
-1752 RERRLLNEAIIK
+1752 EEKRSINQRILER
-1764 SWDLARELVETTTK
+1764 WDLARELIETATK
-1778 DNADKA
+1778 DNAQEILEDVMTTMHK
-1784 LNKVR
+1784 
-1789 KIMNELHGESDMYHE
+1789 LHGESDMFHE

-1825 NTKLNESLTYQL
+1825 NTKFNESLTYQL
-1837 LTEIEDGIVKPN
+1837 LTGVEDGIVKPN
-1849 TLLHETFAY
+1849 RLLHETFAY
-1858 SSHTVMGKQVQKSF
+1858 SSHTVMSKNGQKSF

-1890 NVKNASIHA
+1890 NIKNSFIHA
-1899 GTVNISRLLEL
+1899 TTVNISRLLEL
-1910 FGLDENNSPGLMKK
+1910 FGLDKDKSPGLMKK
-1924 SIWAGSI
+1924 STWAGSL
-1931 RALKNTP
+1931 RELLNTP
-1938 GIRELLKYK
+1938 GIKELLKYK
-1947 KHILILKN
+1947 DHLLILKN
-1955 DWYQGIKHLKVD
+1955 DWYEGLKYLSSD
-1967 GDMHSGNDRTVKGIL
+1967 GDMHSGNDRTVKTIL
-1982 KKEENKKEEKL
+1982 KKEQNKKGEKL
-1993 TEGEIIDIL
+1993 SEDEIINIL
-2002 DDVLSKND
+2002 NDVLSKNN
-2010 GRAGIVG
+2010 GRADISGDRNKG
-2017 NRKEAVN
+2017 TD
-2024 YFQSTVLQNV
+2024 FFTSPVLQNV
-2034 DSNEAIKDHELTNR
+2034 NSNEEIKDHELTNR
-2048 NLLSNDDKIR
+2048 NLLDNDEKIKE
-2058 DLIVQIHYL
+2058 LVVELHKE
-2067 GQNATAKKA
+2067 GQDASAKNSIEKLET
-2076 LDKLPTTEA
+2076 LDDQFK
-2085 KMNYIMG
+2085 YIMG
-2092 AINSSGTEQKT
+2092 AIT
-2103 SGKARINGNSFT
+2103 SDNKKVKHPNKARINGDDFT
-2115 SKLLRALLEITE
+2115 AAVL
-2127 KGNATNITETF
+2127 
-2138 QGSGLK
+2138 
-2144 ADREEVRS
+2144 RS
-2152 LLEQLHRELSHR
+2152 LLEMTNSPKEDTWKETFKEIRHSYPSAKVEQLLKELHRELSHH
-2164 KRSMTEIKAVDRIT
+2164 KRSMTEIKAVSRIT
-2178 PDMVTD
+2178 PEMVTD
-2184 ILIDMKSDEFK
+2184 ILINMESKEFE
-2195 KALNLKNLEDI
+2195 KAINLKNFEDI
-2206 KNAAKKFG
+2206 KNAAKKAG
-2214 INIHFREEGLELDEN
+2214 INIHFREEGLGLDEN
-2229 VAKILEQS
+2229 VAKILEKS
-2237 DRLDEIQF
+2237 DRLDEIHF
-2245 QKGKDSTQVTQQE
+2245 QKGKDSTQVAE
-2258 QQTQQTETEKQAQKE
+2258 QKQPTEAEQQAQKE

-2466 KELARAQTIERI
+2466 KELARTQTIERI

-2537 KVRVVRDDNGKVY
+2537 KVRVVRDDNGKTY

-2796 RTLNNIFNGVFG
+2796 RVLNNIFNGVFG

-3034 GIPVSG
+3034 GIPVAG

-3129 IMSNVAKELSPAYAN
+3129 IMSNIAKELSPAYAN

-3179 VSDSVEYDTSSII
+3179 VSDSVEYDTSNII
-3192 KEKQDAEKTKK
+3192 KEKQDAEKAKK

>member
-1 MPTVRDL
+1 MAL
-8 IGDKEDAYLY
+8 IIDRVGDRYDDYLY
-18 SARRGIAEYAKQLDE
+18 GAQEGAAKYAKALQD
-33 SGYIPNENDGLIDS
+33 SGYIPDENEGIIDS
-47 LQSGLWS
+47 FQSGLWGLS
-54 GAGGLLGG
+54 GGLLGG
-62 LSGFAREHGWDGVAD
+62 LAGVARNNGWDGVAD
-77 WSQNEAKYAGNRAQ
+77 WAQENAKYSGVRAD
-91 ANAYTGKW
+91 ANSYKGKW

-104 LNYALNQGAQAVGSS
+104 LNFAINQGAQAIGSS
-119 VPSLIGDIAVS
+119 LPELAADMAVT
-130 AAIGSAI
+130 AAIGTVAGG
-137 GPEGT
+137 GPWGT

-149 FGKWAYRLKEI
+149 AAKWANRIHRVYE
-160 YDASKLVQYGAKM
+160 ASQVIRTGAKL
-173 GKFTVGVVA
+173 GKFAIGVAA
-182 GGAVENAINA
+182 GGAIENFSNA
-192 GDTYMTGLSRGMS
+192 GDTYMTGLSRGMN
-205 HDQSYDA
+205 HEQAYDSMGTA
-212 MKTTFNEGWA
+212 FKEGWA

-241 GIAGAFAE
+241 GIAGAFAS
-249 GGGKVLAKGAVA
+249 GGGKVLAKGATA
-261 TAVNA
+261 TAINA
-266 GAGALGESLTEAW
+266 GMGAIGEATTEAW

-288 GTPEYKNVNIYDPRT
+288 GTPEYKNVNIYNPSS

-341 KNNEKALEEASK
+341 KNNERALEEASK

-391 GTDTGIDTVSA
+391 GIDTVSA
-402 TVSPTITER
+402 TVPTVTTER
-411 SAAEPM
+411 SSVEPM

-574 REYKENQKRRE
+574 REYQENQKRRE

-669 AKAIIDHVKKM
+669 AEAIIDHVKKM

-713 ADADDLGLDLKSKEK
+713 ADADNLGLDLKSKEK

-840 AGKLT
+840 TGKLT

-867 LAEEENE
+867 LAEEEN
-874 KHSEPQKDETIT
+874 KKPRKPQKDETIT
-886 DEDLAEIQKEQ
+886 DEDLAEIQREQ

-904 EYENKQKEKNNE
+904 EYENKQEEGSSEESVEEIEKEQKEEEDVAKALGETDDESNESSSKESNSTGQVDKEKNRNTKTK
-916 NEKEVDDDWVRQAE
+916 NLDRV
-930 EDAQNEK
+930 
-937 ETREAFEEKENNNDH
+937 EAAHN
-952 TSGGIDNNQE
+952 
-962 EGQKK
+962 
-967 DNNTVAL
+967 
-974 TDRNGKTN
+974 
-982 TNKSWSKEDSHAVV
+982 VV
-996 DRYLNGEINKE
+996 DRYLNGEISKE
-1007 QAIKELVEHEGKA
+1007 QAINELVEHEGKV
-1020 TKKNKEYIQKLKE
+1020 TKKNKKYIQKLKE

-1048 ANNEKDMTKKINDI
+1048 ANNEKEMTSMINSI
-1062 DSNVTALKEQVENGT
+1062 DSSITALKEQIEDGT
-1077 IENKD
+1077 VKSGTTENKD

-1123 KKLLKEIENGEREL
+1123 KQLLKEVENGERKL

-1164 NNPGIELKPPEVNK
+1164 NNPEINLKQPEINK

-1245 DKGLTNSKTKGDLNK
+1245 DRGLTNSKTKGDLNK

-1272 FEPATKDKEFL
+1272 FEPNTKDKEFL
-1283 VATSIAEEETPKKED
+1283 VATAIAEEAKPKKED

-1339 KSDFVNLV
+1339 KNDFVNLV
-1347 TPYTDNMFIDNEVN
+1347 TPYTDNMFIDSEVN

-1366 EEEGT
+1366 EEAGT

-1383 DFSDTMESNTKAND
+1383 DFSDTMESNTKSND

-1410 AAIDTAPDKAVAL
+1410 SAIDTAPDKAVAL

-1481 PNYQFGK
+1481 PNYQLGDDVNTSNESKSDISVIKKLANNSQVNQDKPSESEMKQILGGIERAFGEHSK
-1488 DSETEQ
+1488 DVLDFLNKVEGLSIRVFNGDDPSRFDMNTGELFIRRDRLGGTATAHELVHVAVESYLTSADGKNKLIKILEDTTNSLEEELYGNDRLETTNQIGSGTRGMSEGNLRGNDQLRNVGNNTRTQTQ
-1494 STPQQKEEYHNILK
+1494 SDTRGVLDENSNTKGVSSESGEGRRSGSGSMERSEFQETSQHSRDNRIPQKNARKETGLIRRRDGLLRAWDSAKREIEEISSLEKSKQAEALKTKQKELIDKIEYVIGSDTMDVNDKTDRLLVNFWLANELEKRFNEDILGEIYK
-1508 GLTNNYNEQQRLSDD
+1508 GEDSTNLHE
-1523 DITLAYQGINN
+1523 TLAYGLQNGLAPAHAGALFNGAKENVKELSKILTQNINKN
-1534 YTKGLGAR
+1534 YGETY
-1542 RAVFRL
+1542 AVFIHTTSVPVVVKNLKTGYAINVSAAGNTLINTGHDSDRGTVRFLMDPEATQAESEIKGGNDISASSKFGNEEGKEIEDKYEGRL
-1548 LGKGKDVYHLGFT
+1548 ITRRDNAYASITSVLASYVNSLDDVKKSLKGREGNQEAVKKFSEDVIKKLNDIALKMLERAEYKAERNNLETRIRHGKGT
-1561 TRKELDFNALADTHT
+1561 TSLHNKLFGEGGILEPVVETLYKMEKGGVSAEEASKGIAQFNKKELDA
-1576 GRIEVT
+1576 IEELRNWVKENEVIPYT
-1582 EQGINSGG
+1582 EHRATQF
-1590 SALLHEVA
+1590 
-1598 HLAVDA
+1598 
-1604 ISMAGS
+1604 SM
-1610 LDTPKHPLWKQLTDV
+1610 
-1625 IKEGKADYE
+1625 E
-1634 NIKHQMGDSERDIR
+1634 N
-1648 VPVSSGTNEVR
+1648 VPVIILT
-1659 GRVHEGTSRDSLE
+1659 
-1672 GNEGSGSEHQR
+1672 QR
-1683 GRGPSDMQSGLQGET
+1683 GQAILSMLQNPEGISKEL
-1698 LELDSGGHSGN
+1698 LEKLEK
-1709 SEVRENGRNVN
+1709 EVEG
-1720 ESQSEQLQ
+1720 
-1728 SNLEQVH
+1728 
-1735 VRGRNDNGG
+1735 
-1744 NSGRGRLT
+1744 
-1752 RERRLLNEAIIK
+1752 
-1764 SWDLARELVETTTK
+1764 
-1778 DNADKA
+1778 
-1784 LNKVR
+1784 
-1789 KIMNELHGESDMYHE
+1789 
-1804 EKAHGL
+1804 
-1810 ISLVDAMFKIDSKLG
+1810 ID
-1825 NTKLNESLTYQL
+1825 E
-1837 LTEIEDGIVKPN
+1837 
-1849 TLLHETFAY
+1849 
-1858 SSHTVMGKQVQKSF
+1858 
-1872 FDKATE
+1872 
-1878 HLNPD
+1878 
-1883 IIKDNQT
+1883 
-1890 NVKNASIHA
+1890 
-1899 GTVNISRLLEL
+1899 LLEL
-1910 FGLDENNSPGLMKK
+1910 AKDKGKEIWREPPGSTL
-1924 SIWAGSI
+1924 
-1931 RALKNTP
+1931 
-1938 GIRELLKYK
+1938 
-1947 KHILILKN
+1947 
-1955 DWYQGIKHLKVD
+1955 
-1967 GDMHSGNDRTVKGIL
+1967 
-1982 KKEENKKEEKL
+1982 EEIGEWL
-1993 TEGEIIDIL
+1993 TEK
-2002 DDVLSKND
+2002 VKNYNKEH
-2010 GRAGIVG
+2010 
-2017 NRKEAVN
+2017 NRKIS
-2024 YFQSTVLQNV
+2024 FQ
-2034 DSNEAIKDHELTNR
+2034 K
-2048 NLLSNDDKIR
+2048 
-2058 DLIVQIHYL
+2058 
-2067 GQNATAKKA
+2067 
-2076 LDKLPTTEA
+2076 
-2085 KMNYIMG
+2085 
-2092 AINSSGTEQKT
+2092 GTEQIQKQP
-2103 SGKARINGNSFT
+2103 
-2115 SKLLRALLEITE
+2115 TE
-2127 KGNATNITETF
+2127 A
-2138 QGSGLK
+2138 
-2144 ADREEVRS
+2144 
-2152 LLEQLHRELSHR
+2152 
-2164 KRSMTEIKAVDRIT
+2164 
-2178 PDMVTD
+2178 
-2184 ILIDMKSDEFK
+2184 
-2195 KALNLKNLEDI
+2195 
-2206 KNAAKKFG
+2206 
-2214 INIHFREEGLELDEN
+2214 
-2229 VAKILEQS
+2229 
-2237 DRLDEIQF
+2237 
-2245 QKGKDSTQVTQQE
+2245 
-2258 QQTQQTETEKQAQKE
+2258 EKQAQKE

-2361 YKLFDKMKKAIGDK
+2361 YKLFDKMKKAIVDK

-2382 TGEINSLGRDFIQ
+2382 TGEINSLGRDFVQ

-2466 KELARAQTIERI
+2466 KELARTQTIERI

-3034 GIPVSG
+3034 GIPVAG

-3179 VSDSVEYDTSSII
+3179 VSDSVEYDTSNII
-3192 KEKQDAEKTKK
+3192 KEKQDAEKAKK

>member
-1 MPTVRDL
+1 MAL
-8 IGDKEDAYLY
+8 IIDRVGDRYDDYLY
-18 SARRGIAEYAKQLDE
+18 GTQEGAAKYAKAIQD
-33 SGYIPNENDGLIDS
+33 SGYVPDENEGIIDS
-47 LQSGLWS
+47 FQSGLWGLS
-54 GAGGLLGG
+54 GGLLGG
-62 LSGFAREHGWDGVAD
+62 LAGVARNNGWDGVAD
-77 WSQNEAKYAGNRAQ
+77 WAQENAKYSGVRAD
-91 ANAYTGKW
+91 ANAYKGKW

-104 LNYALNQGAQAVGSS
+104 LNFAINQGAQAIGSS
-119 VPSLIGDIAVS
+119 LPELAADMAVT
-130 AAIGSAI
+130 AAIGTVAGG
-137 GPEGT
+137 GPWGT

-149 FGKWAYRLKEI
+149 AAKWANRIHRVYE
-160 YDASKLVQYGAKM
+160 ASQVIRTGAKL
-173 GKFTVGVVA
+173 GKFAIGVAA
-182 GGAVENAINA
+182 GGAIENFSNA
-192 GDTYMTGLSRGMS
+192 GDTYMTGLSRGMN
-205 HDQSYDA
+205 HEQAYDSMGTA
-212 MKTTFNEGWA
+212 FKEGWA

-241 GIAGAFAE
+241 GIAGAFAS
-249 GGGKVLAKGAVA
+249 GGGKVLAKGATA
-261 TAVNA
+261 TAINA
-266 GAGALGESLTEAW
+266 GMGAIGEATTEAW

-288 GTPEYKNVNIYDPRT
+288 GNPEYKNVNIYNPSS

-341 KNNEKALEEASK
+341 KNNERALEEASK

-374 SPVVAPN
+374 SPVVASN

-391 GTDTGIDTVSA
+391 GIDTVSA
-402 TVSPTITER
+402 TVPTVTTER
-411 SAAEPM
+411 SAGEPM

-640 KRDKVPVSLATRLK
+640 KRDKVPVSLETRLK

-713 ADADDLGLDLKSKEK
+713 ADADNLGLDLKSKEK

-840 AGKLT
+840 TGKLT

-867 LAEEENE
+867 LAEEEN
-874 KHSEPQKDETIT
+874 KNHSKSQKDETIT

-904 EYENKQKEKNNE
+904 EYENKQEEGSSEESVEEIEKEQKEEEDVAKALGETDDESNESSSKESNSTGQVDKEKNRNTKTK
-916 NEKEVDDDWVRQAE
+916 NLDRV
-930 EDAQNEK
+930 
-937 ETREAFEEKENNNDH
+937 EAAHN
-952 TSGGIDNNQE
+952 
-962 EGQKK
+962 
-967 DNNTVAL
+967 
-974 TDRNGKTN
+974 
-982 TNKSWSKEDSHAVV
+982 VV
-996 DRYLNGEINKE
+996 DRYLNGEISKE
-1007 QAIKELVEHEGKA
+1007 QAINELVEHEGKV
-1020 TKKNKEYIQKLKE
+1020 TKKNKKYIQKLKE

-1048 ANNEKDMTKKINDI
+1048 ANNEKEMTSMINSI
-1062 DSNVTALKEQVENGT
+1062 DSSITALKEQIEDGT
-1077 IENKD
+1077 VKSGTTENKD

-1123 KKLLKEIENGEREL
+1123 KQLLKEVENGERKL

-1164 NNPGIELKPPEVNK
+1164 NNPEINLKQPEINK

-1272 FEPATKDKEFL
+1272 FEPNTKDKEFL
-1283 VATSIAEEETPKKED
+1283 VATAVAEEAKPKKED

-1339 KSDFVNLV
+1339 KNDFVNLV
-1347 TPYTDNMFIDNEVN
+1347 TPYTDNMFIDSEVN

-1366 EEEGT
+1366 EEAGT

-1383 DFSDTMESNTKAND
+1383 DFSDTMESNTKSND

-1410 AAIDTAPDKAVAL
+1410 SAIDTAPDKAVAL

-1494 STPQQKEEYHNILK
+1494 STSQQKEEYHNILK

-1548 LGKGKDVYHLGFT
+1548 LGKGKNVYHLGFT

-1610 LDTPKHPLWKQLTDV
+1610 LDKATHPLWKQLTDV

-1634 NIKHQMGDSERDIR
+1634 NIRNQMGDSEGDIR
-1648 VPVSSGTNEVR
+1648 VPVSTGENAIGE
-1659 GRVHEGTSRDSLE
+1659 RVHEGATRDSLE

-1683 GRGPSDMQSGLQGET
+1683 GRGPSDMQSGIQGET
-1698 LELDSGGHSGN
+1698 LELDNGGRSGHS
-1709 SEVRENGRNVN
+1709 EVEENGGNATRR
-1720 ESQSEQLQ
+1720 QSEQLQ
-1728 SNLEQVH
+1728 SSLEQVH
-1735 VRGRNDNGG
+1735 VRGRNDNSGISTN
-1744 NSGRGRLT
+1744 NSLQKQQINQRIL
-1752 RERRLLNEAIIK
+1752 ER
-1764 SWDLARELVETTTK
+1764 WDLARELVEEANE
-1778 DNADKA
+1778 DNVDAIYAEIEK
-1784 LNKVR
+1784 K
-1789 KIMNELHGESDMYHE
+1789 MNTLHGESDMFHE

-1890 NVKNASIHA
+1890 NIKNSFIHA
-1899 GTVNISRLLEL
+1899 ATVNISRLLEL
-1910 FGLDENNSPGLMKK
+1910 FGLDENKSPGLMKK
-1924 SIWAGSI
+1924 STWAGSI
-1931 RALKNTP
+1931 RELLNTP
-1938 GIRELLKYK
+1938 GIKELLKYK
-1947 KHILILKN
+1947 KHLIILKN
-1955 DWYQGIKHLKVD
+1955 DWVDGIKYITAD
-1967 GDMHSGNDRTVKGIL
+1967 GDMYSGTDRTVKGIL
-1982 KKEENKKEEKL
+1982 TKEGKKKEEKL
-1993 TEGEIIDIL
+1993 SEDEIIDIL
-2002 DDVLSKND
+2002 DDVLSKNN
-2010 GRAGIVG
+2010 GRAGVVG
-2017 NRKEAVN
+2017 DRTEGLN
-2024 YFQSTVLQNV
+2024 YFQSVVLQNV
-2034 DSNEAIKDHELTNR
+2034 NSNEEIKDHELTNR
-2048 NLLSNDDKIR
+2048 NLLNNDDKIR
-2058 DLIVQIHYL
+2058 ELIVKIHYL
-2067 GQNATAKKA
+2067 GQNASAKKA
-2076 LDKLPTTEA
+2076 LDKLSTTEE

-2092 AINSSGTEQKT
+2092 AIDSSGNEQKK
-2103 SGKARINGNSFT
+2103 SGKARINGNGFT
-2115 SKLLRALLEITE
+2115 SKLLRALLEMTE
-2127 KGNATNITETF
+2127 KGDATDITNTF
-2138 QGSGLK
+2138 QGSGRK

-2152 LLEQLHRELSHR
+2152 LLKQLHRELSHR
-2164 KRSMTEIKAVDRIT
+2164 KRSMTEIKAIDRIT
-2178 PDMVTD
+2178 PNMVTD
-2184 ILIDMKSDEFK
+2184 IIIDMESDEFK
-2195 KALNLKNLEDI
+2195 EQKNVDGFEAI
-2206 KNAAKKFG
+2206 KKAAKEAG
-2214 INIHFREEGLELDEN
+2214 INIHFRDKSLELDEN

-2237 DRLDEIQF
+2237 DRLDEIHF
-2245 QKGKDSTQVTQQE
+2245 QKGEDSTQVAE
-2258 QQTQQTETEKQAQKE
+2258 QKQPTEQKEPTEAEQQAQKE

-2336 IPQAKAMVRW
+2336 IPQAKAMIRW

-2382 TGEINSLGRDFIQ
+2382 TGEINSLGRDFVQ

-2453 ADSLKVL
+2453 ADSLKVV

-2466 KELARAQTIERI
+2466 KELARTQTIERI

-2509 KESGQPEEQRPKLLW
+2509 KESGQPEDQRPKLLW

-2537 KVRVVRDDNGKVY
+2537 KVRVVRDDNGKVF

-2741 PTSVFYYKSTALY
+2741 PTSIFYYKSTALY

-3034 GIPVSG
+3034 GIPVAG

-3179 VSDSVEYDTSSII
+3179 VSDSVEYDTSNII
-3192 KEKQDAEKTKK
+3192 KEKQDAEKAKK

>member
-1 MPTVRDL
+1 MALIRDR
-8 IGDKEDAYLY
+8 IGDKYNDYLY
-18 SARRGIAEYAKQLDE
+18 GVQNAVSEYAKQLDE

-54 GAGGLLGG
+54 GAGGLLGSI
-62 LSGFAREHGWDGVAD
+62 SGFAKEHGWDGVAD
-77 WSQNEAKYAGNRAQ
+77 WTQNEAKHAGNRAQ

-104 LNYALNQGAQAVGSS
+104 LNYALNQSAQALGSS
-119 VPSLIGDIAVS
+119 APSLIGDIAVS
-130 AAIGSAI
+130 AAIGTVAGA
-137 GPEGT
+137 GPWGT

-149 FGKWAYRLKEI
+149 AAKWGSRLKNLYE
-160 YDASKLVQYGAKM
+160 ASKLVRYGAKM

-192 GDTYMTGLSRGMS
+192 GDTYMTGLSRGMD
-205 HDQSYDA
+205 HNQAYDA

-241 GIAGAFAE
+241 GIAGAFAGE
-249 GGGKVLAKGAVA
+249 GGKVLAKGAVA

-266 GAGALGESLTEAW
+266 GAGILGESLTEAW
-279 QQQIQEQAL
+279 QQQIQERAL
-288 GTPEYKNVNIYDPRT
+288 GTPEYKNVNIYDPST

-315 GIGSVPLGLISGA
+315 GIGSAPLGLISGA
-328 FSSGKS
+328 FGSGKS
-334 LSQKESA
+334 LSQKESV
-341 KNNEKALEEASK
+341 KNNEKALAEASK
-353 AITNTSGLDVGAQ
+353 AITPTSGLDVGAQ
-366 QTEGADVS
+366 QTEGVDVS

-391 GTDTGIDTVSA
+391 GIDTVSA
-402 TVSPTITER
+402 TVPTVTTER
-411 SAAEPM
+411 SSVEPM

-532 SLLERADSIGYNL
+532 SLLERADSIGYKL
-545 SDDTREALEK
+545 ADDTREGLEK
-555 GTLPESIVNNIEKN
+555 GTLPKSIVNNIEKN

-574 REYKENQKRRE
+574 REYKENQKRSA
-585 YDATYKDSRNVH
+585 YDATYKDSANAD
-597 FLGYLFSEVED
+597 FLGHLFSDIED
-608 ENKREQL
+608 ENKREQAE
-615 KKDVRYAIRE
+615 KDARYAIRE
-625 ATREHQKE
+625 ATAEHQKE
-633 TQEYQEG
+633 TKEYEEK
-640 KRDKVPVSLATRLK
+640 KRDKAPVPLSTRLK
-654 RRGINDKNQDMPKGH
+654 RRGINDKNKDMPEGH
-669 AKAIIDHVKKM
+669 AEAIIDHVKKM
-680 EKVKEKI
+680 EKVKEKVK
-687 DNPTKELMVDM
+687 NPPKQLLKDI
-698 GYFNAIEH
+698 GYFNAVEH

-713 ADADDLGLDLKSKEK
+713 NNADSLGLDLKARKK
-728 TKAHEEFYDEAADY
+728 TEEHEEFYDKAADY
-742 LIGKAE
+742 LIGKAKE
-748 KIGFPVEQT
+748 TKIPVEQT
-757 QLYKDIKKNYPKAYK
+757 RLYKDIKKNYPKAYK
-772 KIIDRLGD
+772 KIIDNLGD
-780 VENKKGTL
+780 VESNKSVL
-788 SEIIDFVYNGKIP
+788 SEVIDFAYNGKVP
-801 SNTKVVGKK
+801 AKAKTVEK
-810 SENKQ
+810 
-815 SKKEENGQQKSQQEQ
+815 
-830 QLTPVDNNKN
+830 P
-840 AGKLT
+840 T
-845 KKQKKQL
+845 KKQAKRNKQL
-852 KQAENERKLQEAQAK
+852 ENARKLQEAKAR
-867 LAEEENE
+867 LAEEEN
-874 KHSEPQKDETIT
+874 KKPSKPQRDETIT
-886 DEDLAEIQKEQ
+886 DEDLAEIQREQ
-897 EEDRQIE
+897 EEDREIE
-904 EYENKQKEKNNE
+904 EYENKQKESNGND
-916 NEKEVDDDWVRQAE
+916 KEVDDDWTKQAE
-930 EDAQNEK
+930 EDAQDEQ
-937 ETREAFEEKENNNDH
+937 EAREAFEEKDTTSKEIEDEIKEDEETEKVFSEKQENNK
-952 TSGGIDNNQE
+952 E
-962 EGQKK
+962 EK
-967 DNNTVAL
+967 VE
-974 TDRNGKTN
+974 
-982 TNKSWSKEDSHAVV
+982 SSKE
-996 DRYLNGEINKE
+996 KE
-1007 QAIKELVEHEGKA
+1007 VKKYSGKA
-1020 TKKNKEYIQKLKE
+1020 DVAHKVFDKYLSGELDAKTAKIELMGHEMKASKKNAKYIQSLKE
-1033 SVYYYEGKKEETRKT
+1033 SIDYYEGKDEKARKD
-1048 ANNEKDMTKKINDI
+1048 ANNQNKITESLANIEKFIGTLKKDLEGGKLDNKTFEDRAKAIRKRIKDLFIKHPETLKTFSDIEDAIPKQKPVTKSILLDRVDDGSVKLTNTIIKSLLVRPGELKTSLTKWVRNKLNDKNVKLNKQDINRVIVKIMEDEYESI
-1062 DSNVTALKEQVENGT
+1062 VDKYGSLDDALK
-1077 IENKD
+1077 D
-1082 YDRKVESIKKKIK
+1082 
-1095 DAYLKHPSLLKTHP
+1095 
-1109 NLEQGIPLG
+1109 
-1118 KPINK
+1118 
-1123 KKLLKEIENGEREL
+1123 
-1137 TRREI
+1137 
-1142 TNLLNSPAKFIR
+1142 
-1154 DLTGWVRKVV
+1154 
-1164 NNPGIELKPPEVNK
+1164 
-1178 VIKRIIDDEYK
+1178 
-1189 DIIDT
+1189 
-1194 YGSIEKA
+1194 
-1201 VASKDGRARVR
+1201 KDGNHRVR
-1212 TFSKAVAGLF
+1212 VFFRAVAGLF
-1222 PKEHFHNSLLKSQK
+1222 PDEHFHPTMAQHQE
-1236 DRQKALKLT
+1236 RRREAL
-1245 DKGLTNSKTKGDLNK
+1245 GLSKQGLDPSSKKGDLLK
-1260 YKDIAKQFFRDE
+1260 YKDLAKTYFREE
-1272 FEPATKDKEFL
+1272 FDPKNKDMEFANATN
-1283 VATSIAEEETPKKED
+1283 VASQQKPKKLD
-1298 GRKYN
+1298 LKKN
-1303 NVKPAITLKSV
+1303 KNIKPAITLKSI
-1314 EDLGDDTFRYTL
+1314 EGLGDDSFKFTL
-1326 DFDKEKGWTAEQI
+1326 EYDKSKGWTPEQI
-1339 KSDFVNLV
+1339 KKDYANIVA
-1347 TPYTDNMFIDNEVN
+1347 PYTDNMFISDEVN
-1361 NVEIN
+1361 SVEVN
-1366 EEEGT
+1366 EENGT
-1371 ITFEGEPLLSYK
+1371 ITIEAEPFLSGKNFSGELE
-1383 DFSDTMESNTKAND
+1383 SDTNTDDRKTALQGRMMVVESAIETSPDKVISLSVD
-1397 KKTSLEA
+1397 KKHQ
-1404 RAMVVS
+1404 
-1410 AAIDTAPDKAVAL
+1410 
-1423 ALDKKDVP
+1423 P
-1431 VVQKYLNDTFGNDKY
+1431 VVQKYLDKAFGKGKYKIIDSGASTEYVTDEGTEDIKEFYIYSLEKYPTEESLKKAMEGDDFYYPIYQKGNDVNESSESKSDISVIKKLANNSQVNQDKPSEAEMKQILGGIEKAFGEHSKDVLDFLNKVEGLSIRVFDGEDPSRFDMNTGELFIRRDRLGGTATAHELVHVAVESYLTNTDGKNKLIKILEDTTNSLEEELYGNDRLETTNQIGSGTRGMSEGNLRGNDQLRNVGDNTRTQTQSDTSGVLDENSNPESMSSESGEGRRGDSGSMESSELQEVRQHTRNDSISQKDASKETGPVREREGLLRAWDSAKREIEEISSIEGNKQIGALQAKQLEIMDRVKDTIKDEEMDVNDKTIILLRDFWLANELERRFNVNMLGAIYKGKDTTNLHETLAYGLQNGLAPVHAGALFNGAKENAKELSKNIKESIDKNYGHTYGVFAHTTTAGIMLDNLKRGYGISVSMAGNTVENSVNDSSRGAIRAITDPQTTQDISEINGGNDVSSSSTFDKNQDNDKY
-1446 GVYENDEGQHFIYSK
+1446 GGRLVTRRDNAFAAVTSVLANHLNSLEDVKKSLYGREGNKKEVQEFAAKTYQKLITLALKILDGRNNTKEYNEIVEATKVKGEVINVIDRLYGPNGTLEPVIEALHESQENEVSVQETEKGKASFSK
-1461 EEYPTVE
+1461 EELDRIE
-1468 ELKTAIDGEYFYA
+1468 ELRKWV
-1481 PNYQFGK
+1481 K
-1488 DSETEQ
+1488 DNLVIPYTEHRA
-1494 STPQQKEEYHNILK
+1494 STFPVKNIHVL
-1508 GLTNNYNEQQRLSDD
+1508 
-1523 DITLAYQGINN
+1523 
-1534 YTKGLGAR
+1534 
-1542 RAVFRL
+1542 V
-1548 LGKGKDVYHLGFT
+1548 
-1561 TRKELDFNALADTHT
+1561 
-1576 GRIEVT
+1576 VT
-1582 EQGINSGG
+1582 
-1590 SALLHEVA
+1590 
-1598 HLAVDA
+1598 
-1604 ISMAGS
+1604 
-1610 LDTPKHPLWKQLTDV
+1610 
-1625 IKEGKADYE
+1625 
-1634 NIKHQMGDSERDIR
+1634 
-1648 VPVSSGTNEVR
+1648 
-1659 GRVHEGTSRDSLE
+1659 
-1672 GNEGSGSEHQR
+1672 QR
-1683 GRGPSDMQSGLQGET
+1683 GQ
-1698 LELDSGGHSGN
+1698 
-1709 SEVRENGRNVN
+1709 
-1720 ESQSEQLQ
+1720 QL
-1728 SNLEQVH
+1728 L
-1735 VRGRNDNGG
+1735 
-1744 NSGRGRLT
+1744 
-1752 RERRLLNEAIIK
+1752 
-1764 SWDLARELVETTTK
+1764 
-1778 DNADKA
+1778 KA
-1784 LNKVR
+1784 L
-1789 KIMNELHGESDMYHE
+1789 EHPE
-1804 EKAHGL
+1804 
-1810 ISLVDAMFKIDSKLG
+1810 
-1825 NTKLNESLTYQL
+1825 L
-1837 LTEIEDGIVKPN
+1837 LTEKE
-1849 TLLHETFAY
+1849 
-1858 SSHTVMGKQVQKSF
+1858 
-1872 FDKATE
+1872 
-1878 HLNPD
+1878 
-1883 IIKDNQT
+1883 
-1890 NVKNASIHA
+1890 
-1899 GTVNISRLLEL
+1899 
-1910 FGLDENNSPGLMKK
+1910 
-1924 SIWAGSI
+1924 
-1931 RALKNTP
+1931 
-1938 GIRELLKYK
+1938 YK
-1947 KHILILKN
+1947 EAKEE
-1955 DWYQGIKHLKVD
+1955 VD
-1967 GDMHSGNDRTVKGIL
+1967 GMDELIEL
-1982 KKEENKKEEKL
+1982 AKKQGKEVWYEPLGVQGKSLSNWMVEKVREYNKKNE
-1993 TEGEIIDIL
+1993 
-2002 DDVLSKND
+2002 
-2010 GRAGIVG
+2010 
-2017 NRKEAVN
+2017 RKIS
-2024 YFQSTVLQNV
+2024 FQ
-2034 DSNEAIKDHELTNR
+2034 K
-2048 NLLSNDDKIR
+2048 
-2058 DLIVQIHYL
+2058 
-2067 GQNATAKKA
+2067 
-2076 LDKLPTTEA
+2076 
-2085 KMNYIMG
+2085 
-2092 AINSSGTEQKT
+2092 GTEQIQKQP
-2103 SGKARINGNSFT
+2103 
-2115 SKLLRALLEITE
+2115 TE
-2127 KGNATNITETF
+2127 A
-2138 QGSGLK
+2138 
-2144 ADREEVRS
+2144 
-2152 LLEQLHRELSHR
+2152 EQ
-2164 KRSMTEIKAVDRIT
+2164 
-2178 PDMVTD
+2178 
-2184 ILIDMKSDEFK
+2184 
-2195 KALNLKNLEDI
+2195 
-2206 KNAAKKFG
+2206 
-2214 INIHFREEGLELDEN
+2214 
-2229 VAKILEQS
+2229 
-2237 DRLDEIQF
+2237 
-2245 QKGKDSTQVTQQE
+2245 
-2258 QQTQQTETEKQAQKE
+2258 QAQKE

-2300 TPDNVQIITRDERS
+2300 TPDNVQIITRDERN

-2382 TGEINSLGRDFIQ
+2382 TGEINSLGRDFVQ

-2466 KELARAQTIERI
+2466 KELARTQTIERI

-2537 KVRVVRDDNGKVY
+2537 KVRVVRDDNGKVF

-2796 RTLNNIFNGVFG
+2796 RVLNNIFNGVFG

-3034 GIPVSG
+3034 GIPVAG

-3144 YYQALTGRKR
+3144 YYQVLTGRKR

>member
-1 MPTVRDL
+1 MALIRDR
-8 IGDKEDAYLY
+8 IGDRYNDYLY
-18 SARRGIAEYAKQLDE
+18 GVQDSVYKYAKQLDE

-54 GAGGLLGG
+54 GAGGLLGSI
-62 LSGFAREHGWDGVAD
+62 SGFAKEHGWDGVAD

-104 LNYALNQGAQAVGSS
+104 LNYALNQSAQALGSS

-192 GDTYMTGLSRGMS
+192 GDTYMTGLSRGMD
-205 HDQSYDA
+205 HNQAYDA

-241 GIAGAFAE
+241 GIAGAFAGE
-249 GGGKVLAKGAVA
+249 GGKVLAKGAVA

-266 GAGALGESLTEAW
+266 GAGIVGESLTEAW

-288 GTPEYKNVNIYDPRT
+288 GTPEYKNVNIYDPST

-315 GIGSVPLGLISGA
+315 GIGSAPLGLISGA
-328 FSSGKS
+328 FGSGKS
-334 LSQKESA
+334 LSQKESI
-341 KNNEKALEEASK
+341 KNNEKALAEASK

-391 GTDTGIDTVSA
+391 GIDTVSA
-402 TVSPTITER
+402 TVPTVTTER
-411 SAAEPM
+411 STGEPM

-451 KTEEEIEEMKTKARD
+451 KTEEEIEGMKAQARD

-479 PDAKYTRKDFEA
+479 PDAKYTKKDFEDD
-491 GYKDI
+491 YKDM

-555 GTLPESIVNNIEKN
+555 GTLPESIVNNIAKN
-569 IGIKE
+569 IETKE
-574 REYKENQKRRE
+574 REIEDNKIKEAKEQAEVRKRQD
-585 YDATYKDSRNVH
+585 YDSHYKDSVNKD
-597 FLGYLFSEVED
+597 FLEETFRDVPDGP
-608 ENKREQL
+608 NKDQL
-615 KKDVRYAIRE
+615 IRDTGYAIRE
-625 ATREHQKE
+625 ATSEYNKEHAEHKN
-633 TQEYQEG
+633 G
-640 KRDKVPVSLATRLK
+640 KRKNKPVGLQKKLREKGVKPGNTYTAEQVKSISNHVQDIQKTKTDNPTTTKEELRKRGFENASL
-654 RRGINDKNQDMPKGH
+654 G
-669 AKAIIDHVKKM
+669 
-680 EKVKEKI
+680 KI
-687 DNPTKELMVDM
+687 DNAFSNRRTKNKINVNAEKNDKRFENFYLDEANKLINTAKATGLPVERSKTYRDIRDKSTQGFKNIQDALFPKVETPKKGNAKPKNVAQEQPLTPTKD
-698 GYFNAIEH
+698 N
-706 TINRDIQ
+706 
-713 ADADDLGLDLKSKEK
+713 
-728 TKAHEEFYDEAADY
+728 
-742 LIGKAE
+742 
-748 KIGFPVEQT
+748 
-757 QLYKDIKKNYPKAYK
+757 
-772 KIIDRLGD
+772 
-780 VENKKGTL
+780 ENT
-788 SEIIDFVYNGKIP
+788 
-801 SNTKVVGKK
+801 
-810 SENKQ
+810 
-815 SKKEENGQQKSQQEQ
+815 
-830 QLTPVDNNKN
+830 
-840 AGKLT
+840 GKLT
-845 KKQKKQL
+845 KEQKKQL

-867 LAEEENE
+867 LEEEEN
-874 KHSEPQKDETIT
+874 KKPSKLQKDETIT
-886 DEDLAEIQKEQ
+886 DEDLAEIQREQ

-904 EYENKQKEKNNE
+904 EYENKQEEGSSEESVEEIEKEQKEEEDVAKALGETDDESNESSSKESNSTEQVDKEKNRNTKTK
-916 NEKEVDDDWVRQAE
+916 NLDRV
-930 EDAQNEK
+930 
-937 ETREAFEEKENNNDH
+937 EAAHN
-952 TSGGIDNNQE
+952 
-962 EGQKK
+962 
-967 DNNTVAL
+967 
-974 TDRNGKTN
+974 
-982 TNKSWSKEDSHAVV
+982 VV
-996 DRYLNGEINKE
+996 DRYLNGEISKE
-1007 QAIKELVEHEGKA
+1007 QAINELVEHEGKV
-1020 TKKNKEYIQKLKE
+1020 TKKHKKYIHRLKE
-1033 SVYYYEGKKEETRKT
+1033 SVKYYDKKKEETRKT

-1062 DSNVTALKEQVENGT
+1062 DNNITTLKEQIENGT

-1082 YDRKVESIKKKIK
+1082 YDRKVESIKKQIK

-1109 NLEQGIPLG
+1109 NLEQGIPIG

-1123 KKLLKEIENGEREL
+1123 KKLLDEIESGEREL

-1164 NNPGIELKPPEVNK
+1164 NNPDINLQQPEINK

-1245 DKGLTNSKTKGDLNK
+1245 DRGLTNSKTKGDLNK

-1272 FEPATKDKEFL
+1272 FEPNTKDKEFL
-1283 VATSIAEEETPKKED
+1283 VATAVAEEAKPKKED

-1339 KSDFVNLV
+1339 KNDFENLV
-1347 TPYTDNMFIDNEVN
+1347 TPYTDNMFIDSEVN
-1361 NVEIN
+1361 NVEVN
-1366 EEEGT
+1366 EEAGT

-1383 DFSDTMESNTKAND
+1383 DFSDTMESNTKSND

-1410 AAIDTAPDKAVAL
+1410 SAIDTAPDKAVAL

-1494 STPQQKEEYHNILK
+1494 STSQQKEEYHNILK

-1610 LDTPKHPLWKQLTDV
+1610 LDSPKHPLWKQLTDV

-1634 NIKHQMGDSERDIR
+1634 NIKHQMGDSEGDIR

-1659 GRVHEGTSRDSLE
+1659 GRVHEGTTRDSLE

-1683 GRGPSDMQSGLQGET
+1683 GGRPSDMQSGLQGET

-1752 RERRLLNEAIIK
+1752 RERRVLNEAIVER
-1764 SWDLARELVETTTK
+1764 WDLARELVDATTK
-1778 DNADKA
+1778 DNAEKT

-1789 KIMNELHGESDMYHE
+1789 KIMHDLHGKSDMYHE

-1825 NTKLNESLTYQL
+1825 NTKLKESLTYRL
-1837 LTEIEDGIVKPN
+1837 LTDVENGIVKPN

-1858 SSHTVMGKQVQKSF
+1858 SSHTIMSKDGQKSF

-1890 NVKNASIHA
+1890 NIKNSFIHA
-1899 GTVNISRLLEL
+1899 ATVNISRLLEL
-1910 FGLDENNSPGLMKK
+1910 FGLDKDNSPGLMKK
-1924 SIWAGSI
+1924 STWAGSI
-1931 RALKNTP
+1931 RELMNTP
-1938 GIRELLKYK
+1938 GIKELRKYK
-1947 KHILILKN
+1947 KHLIILKN
-1955 DWYQGIKHLKVD
+1955 DWVNGIKHITAD
-1967 GDMHSGNDRTVKGIL
+1967 GDMYSGTDRIVKGTL
-1982 KKEENKKEEKL
+1982 TKEGKKKEDKLSEE
-1993 TEGEIIDIL
+1993 EIIDIL
-2002 DDVLSKND
+2002 DDVLSKNN
-2010 GRAGIVG
+2010 GRAGVVG
-2017 NRKEAVN
+2017 DRTEGLN
-2024 YFQSTVLQNV
+2024 YFQSVTLQNV
-2034 DSNEAIKDHELTNR
+2034 NSNEEIKDHELTNR
-2048 NLLSNDDKIR
+2048 NLLNNDDKIR
-2058 DLIVQIHYL
+2058 ELIVKIHYL
-2067 GQNATAKKA
+2067 GQNASAKKA
-2076 LDKLPTTEA
+2076 LDKLSTTEE

-2092 AINSSGTEQKT
+2092 AIDSSGNEQKT
-2103 SGKARINGNSFT
+2103 SGKARINGDGFT
-2115 SKLLRALLEITE
+2115 SKLLRALLEMTE
-2127 KGNATNITETF
+2127 KGDATDITNTF
-2138 QGSGLK
+2138 QGSGK
-2144 ADREEVRS
+2144 KTDREEVRS
-2152 LLEQLHRELSHR
+2152 LLKQLHRELSHR
-2164 KRSMTEIKAVDRIT
+2164 KRSMTEIKAIDRIT

-2184 ILIDMKSDEFK
+2184 IIIDMESDEFK
-2195 KALNLKNLEDI
+2195 EQKNVDGFEAI
-2206 KNAAKKFG
+2206 KKAAKEAG
-2214 INIHFREEGLELDEN
+2214 INIHFRDKSLELDED
-2229 VAKILEQS
+2229 VAKILEKS
-2237 DRLDEIQF
+2237 DRIDEIRY
-2245 QKGKDSTQVTQQE
+2245 QKGKDSTQVAE
-2258 QQTQQTETEKQAQKE
+2258 QKEPTGAEQQAQKE
-2273 EQEAKEQPIVAAG
+2273 EQESKEQPIVAAG

-2300 TPDNVQIITRDERS
+2300 TPDNIQIITRDERS

-2382 TGEINSLGRDFIQ
+2382 TGEINSLGRDFVQ

-2466 KELARAQTIERI
+2466 KELARTQTIERI

-2796 RTLNNIFNGVFG
+2796 RVLNNIFNGVFG

-3034 GIPVSG
+3034 GIPVAG

-3129 IMSNVAKELSPAYAN
+3129 IMSNIAKELSPAYAN

-3179 VSDSVEYDTSSII
+3179 VSGSVEYDTSSII

>member
-1 MPTVRDL
+1 MALIRDR
-8 IGDKEDAYLY
+8 IGDKYNDYLY
-18 SARRGIAEYAKQLDE
+18 GVQNAVSEYAKQLDE

-54 GAGGLLGG
+54 GAGGLLGSI
-62 LSGFAREHGWDGVAD
+62 SGFAKEHGWDGVAD
-77 WSQNEAKYAGNRAQ
+77 WTQNEAKHAGNRAQ

-104 LNYALNQGAQAVGSS
+104 LNYALNQSAQALGSS
-119 VPSLIGDIAVS
+119 APSLIGDIAVS
-130 AAIGSAI
+130 AAIGTVAGA
-137 GPEGT
+137 GPWGT

-149 FGKWAYRLKEI
+149 AAKWGSRLKNLYE
-160 YDASKLVQYGAKM
+160 ASKLVRYGAKM

-192 GDTYMTGLSRGMS
+192 GDTYMTGLSRGMD
-205 HDQSYDA
+205 HNQAYDA

-241 GIAGAFAE
+241 GIAGAFAGE
-249 GGGKVLAKGAVA
+249 GGKVLAKGAVA

-266 GAGALGESLTEAW
+266 GAGILGESLTEAW
-279 QQQIQEQAL
+279 QQQIQERAL

-315 GIGSVPLGLISGA
+315 GIGSAPLGLISGA
-328 FSSGKS
+328 FGSGKS
-334 LSQKESA
+334 LSQKESV
-341 KNNEKALEEASK
+341 KNNEKALAEASK
-353 AITNTSGLDVGAQ
+353 AITNTSGLDVGVQ

-374 SPVVAPN
+374 SSVVAPN

-391 GTDTGIDTVSA
+391 GIDTVSA
-402 TVSPTITER
+402 TVPTVTTER
-411 SAAEPM
+411 SSVEPM

-451 KTEEEIEEMKTKARD
+451 KTKEEIEEMKTKARD
-466 YLTSVHDVWENET
+466 YLTSVHNVWKNET

-517 KEAPQDTTVAQEPAP
+517 KEAPQDTTVTQEPAP

-574 REYKENQKRRE
+574 REYKENQKRSA
-585 YDATYKDSRNVH
+585 YDASYKDSANAD
-597 FLGYLFSEVED
+597 FLGHLFSDIED
-608 ENKREQL
+608 ENKREQV

-625 ATREHQKE
+625 ATAEHQKE
-633 TQEYQEG
+633 TKEYEEK
-640 KRDKVPVSLATRLK
+640 KRDKTPVPLSTRLK
-654 RRGINDKNQDMPKGH
+654 RRGINDKNKDMPEGH
-669 AKAIIDHVKKM
+669 AEAIIDHVKKM
-680 EKVKEKI
+680 EKVKEKVK
-687 DNPTKELMVDM
+687 NPPKQLLKDI
-698 GYFNAIEH
+698 GYFNAVEH

-713 ADADDLGLDLKSKEK
+713 NNADSLGLDLKARKK
-728 TKAHEEFYDEAADY
+728 TEEHEEFYDKAADY
-742 LIGKAE
+742 LIRKAKE
-748 KIGFPVEQT
+748 TKIPIEQT
-757 QLYKDIKKNYPKAYK
+757 RLYKDIKKNYPKAYK
-772 KIIDRLGD
+772 KIIDNLGD
-780 VENKKGTL
+780 VESNKSVL
-788 SEIIDFVYNGKIP
+788 SEVIDFAYNGKVP
-801 SNTKVVGKK
+801 AKAKTVEK
-810 SENKQ
+810 
-815 SKKEENGQQKSQQEQ
+815 
-830 QLTPVDNNKN
+830 P
-840 AGKLT
+840 T
-845 KKQKKQL
+845 KKQAKRNKQL
-852 KQAENERKLQEAQAK
+852 ENARKLQEAKAR
-867 LAEEENE
+867 LAEEENN
-874 KHSEPQKDETIT
+874 KPSKSQKDETVT
-886 DEDLAEIQKEQ
+886 DEDLEEILKEQ

-937 ETREAFEEKENNNDH
+937 ETREAFEEKEDDKEH
-952 TSGGIDNNQE
+952 TSE
-962 EGQKK
+962 EVDKELEEDEDSEK
-967 DNNTVAL
+967 FFKNHKEKENNTVAS
-974 TDRNGKTN
+974 TDGKTK
-982 TNKSWSKEDSHAVV
+982 TKKQPVKHSGKPEDAHKVF
-996 DRYLNGEINKE
+996 DKYLSGEIDANTAKVELMAHENKASKKHAKYIQSLKDSIDYYE
-1007 QAIKELVEHEGKA
+1007 KKDEKNREKAKADASNKNKIQSSLVDIDKFIKSLTKDLEEGKLD
-1020 TKKNKEYIQKLKE
+1020 NKA
-1033 SVYYYEGKKEETRKT
+1033 YE
-1048 ANNEKDMTKKINDI
+1048 
-1062 DSNVTALKEQVENGT
+1062 
-1077 IENKD
+1077 
-1082 YDRKVESIKKKIK
+1082 DRVKSIKKRIK
-1095 DAYLKHPSLLKTHP
+1095 DMFIKHPETLKDYSDLESYIPKTKPVTKDTLINQVEDGSVKLTNSIIKSLLVRPGELKTS
-1109 NLEQGIPLG
+1109 
-1118 KPINK
+1118 
-1123 KKLLKEIENGEREL
+1123 L
-1137 TRREI
+1137 T
-1142 TNLLNSPAKFIR
+1142 K
-1154 DLTGWVRKVV
+1154 WVRNKLNDKNV
-1164 NNPGIELKPPEVNK
+1164 NLNKQDINK
-1178 VIKRIIDDEYK
+1178 VIVKIMEDEYEAIVDK
-1189 DIIDT
+1189 
-1194 YGSIEKA
+1194 YGSLDDALKD
-1201 VASKDGRARVR
+1201 KDGNHRVR
-1212 TFSKAVAGLF
+1212 VFFRAVAGLF
-1222 PKEHFHNSLLKSQK
+1222 PDEHFHPTMAQHQE
-1236 DRQKALKLT
+1236 RRRVAL
-1245 DKGLTNSKTKGDLNK
+1245 GLSKQGLDPSSKKGDLLK
-1260 YKDIAKQFFRDE
+1260 YKDLAKTYFREE
-1272 FEPATKDKEFL
+1272 FDPKNKDMEFVNATN
-1283 VATSIAEEETPKKED
+1283 VASQQKSKKLD
-1298 GRKYN
+1298 LKKN
-1303 NVKPAITLKSV
+1303 KNIKPAITLKSV
-1314 EDLGDDTFRYTL
+1314 EDLGDDSFKFTL
-1326 DFDKEKGWTAEQI
+1326 EYDKSKGWTPEQI
-1339 KSDFVNLV
+1339 KKDYKNIVA
-1347 TPYTDNMFIDNEVN
+1347 PYTDNMFISDEVN
-1361 NVEIN
+1361 SVEVN
-1366 EEEGT
+1366 EENGT
-1371 ITFEGEPLLSYK
+1371 ITIEAEPFLSGKNFSGELE
-1383 DFSDTMESNTKAND
+1383 SDTNTDDRKTALQGRMMVVEAAIETSPDKVISLSVD
-1397 KKTSLEA
+1397 KKHE
-1404 RAMVVS
+1404 
-1410 AAIDTAPDKAVAL
+1410 
-1423 ALDKKDVP
+1423 P
-1431 VVQKYLNDTFGNDKY
+1431 VVQKYLDKAFGKGKYKIIDSGASTEYVTDEGTEDIKEFYIYSLEKYPTEESFKKAMENDSFYYPIYQKGNDVNESSESKSDISVIKKLANNSQVNQDKPSEAEMKQILGGIERAFGEHSKDVLDFLNKVEGLSIRVFDGEDPSRFDMNTGELFIRRDRLGGTATAHELVHVAVESYLTNTDGKNKLIKILEDTTNSLEEELYGNDRLETTNQIGSGTRGMSEGNLRGNDQLRNVGDNTRTQTQSDTSGVLDENSNPESMSSESGEGRRGDSGSLGRSELQGKTQHSRDNRASQMVSEKETGRSRERERLLRAWDSAKREIEEISSIEGNKQIGALQDKQKELIKRVDDIINDEEMDVNDKSILLLKDFWIANELGRRFNVNMLGAIYKGNDTTNLHETLAY
-1446 GVYENDEGQHFIYSK
+1446 GLQNGLAPVHAGALFNGAK
-1461 EEYPTVE
+1461 EHVE
-1468 ELKTAIDGEYFYA
+1468 ELSKILTQNIDKNYGTEYAAFIHTTSVPVLVKNLKTGYGINVSAAGNTLINTGHDSVRGTVRFLMDPEA
-1481 PNYQFGK
+1481 TQEESEIKGGNDISTSSKFGK
-1488 DSETEQ
+1488 EEGKEVEDKYEGRLTTRRNNAYAAITSVLANYVDSLDDVKK
-1494 STPQQKEEYHNILK
+1494 SLK
-1508 GLTNNYNEQQRLSDD
+1508 GREGNYE
-1523 DITLAYQGINN
+1523 
-1534 YTKGLGAR
+1534 
-1542 RAVFRL
+1542 AVKKF
-1548 LGKGKDVYHLGFT
+1548 
-1561 TRKELDFNALADTHT
+1561 
-1576 GRIEVT
+1576 
-1582 EQGINSGG
+1582 
-1590 SALLHEVA
+1590 
-1598 HLAVDA
+1598 
-1604 ISMAGS
+1604 S
-1610 LDTPKHPLWKQLTDV
+1610 LDV
-1625 IKEGKADYE
+1625 IKKLDDIALKMLEREKYKAERNELEMRIQHRKGTGSLHNKLFGENGVLEPVVETLYKMEKEGVSAEEASKGIAKFSKNQLE
-1634 NIKHQMGDSERDIR
+1634 AIEELRDW
-1648 VPVSSGTNEVR
+1648 VKQNEV
-1659 GRVHEGTSRDSLE
+1659 V
-1672 GNEGSGSEHQR
+1672 
-1683 GRGPSDMQSGLQGET
+1683 P
-1698 LELDSGGHSGN
+1698 
-1709 SEVRENGRNVN
+1709 
-1720 ESQSEQLQ
+1720 
-1728 SNLEQVH
+1728 
-1735 VRGRNDNGG
+1735 
-1744 NSGRGRLT
+1744 
-1752 RERRLLNEAIIK
+1752 
-1764 SWDLARELVETTTK
+1764 
-1778 DNADKA
+1778 
-1784 LNKVR
+1784 
-1789 KIMNELHGESDMYHE
+1789 Y
-1804 EKAHGL
+1804 
-1810 ISLVDAMFKIDSKLG
+1810 
-1825 NTKLNESLTYQL
+1825 
-1837 LTEIEDGIVKPN
+1837 
-1849 TLLHETFAY
+1849 
-1858 SSHTVMGKQVQKSF
+1858 
-1872 FDKATE
+1872 TE
-1878 HLNPD
+1878 HRVE
-1883 IIKDNQT
+1883 KFSM
-1890 NVKNASIHA
+1890 KNAPIIII
-1899 GTVNISRLLEL
+1899 TQRTKKI
-1910 FGLDENNSPGLMKK
+1910 LD
-1924 SIWAGSI
+1924 
-1931 RALKNTP
+1931 
-1938 GIRELLKYK
+1938 
-1947 KHILILKN
+1947 ILKN
-1955 DWYQGIKHLKVD
+1955 P
-1967 GDMHSGNDRTVKGIL
+1967 KGID
-1982 KKEENKKEEKL
+1982 EETLAEIREEV
-1993 TEGEIIDIL
+1993 EGIDELL
-2002 DDVLSKND
+2002 DL
-2010 GRAGIVG
+2010 
-2017 NRKEAVN
+2017 
-2024 YFQSTVLQNV
+2024 
-2034 DSNEAIKDHELTNR
+2034 
-2048 NLLSNDDKIR
+2048 
-2058 DLIVQIHYL
+2058 
-2067 GQNATAKKA
+2067 AKKA
-2076 LDKLPTTEA
+2076 GKEVWIEPQGLTPEKLGEWLTE
-2085 KMNYIMG
+2085 KVKSYNKEHSRKI
-2092 AINSSGTEQKT
+2092 SFQKGTEQIQKQP
-2103 SGKARINGNSFT
+2103 
-2115 SKLLRALLEITE
+2115 TE
-2127 KGNATNITETF
+2127 A
-2138 QGSGLK
+2138 
-2144 ADREEVRS
+2144 EE
-2152 LLEQLHRELSHR
+2152 
-2164 KRSMTEIKAVDRIT
+2164 
-2178 PDMVTD
+2178 
-2184 ILIDMKSDEFK
+2184 
-2195 KALNLKNLEDI
+2195 
-2206 KNAAKKFG
+2206 
-2214 INIHFREEGLELDEN
+2214 
-2229 VAKILEQS
+2229 
-2237 DRLDEIQF
+2237 
-2245 QKGKDSTQVTQQE
+2245 
-2258 QQTQQTETEKQAQKE
+2258 QAQKE

-2382 TGEINSLGRDFIQ
+2382 TGEINSLGRDFVQ

-2466 KELARAQTIERI
+2466 KELARTQTIERI

-2537 KVRVVRDDNGKVY
+2537 KVRVVRDDNGKVF

-3034 GIPVSG
+3034 GIPVAG

-3101 PTNGIEGPTLSTI
+3101 PTNGIEGPTLSTV

-3129 IMSNVAKELSPAYAN
+3129 IMSNIAKELSPAYAN

-3179 VSDSVEYDTSSII
+3179 VSDSVEYDTSNII

-3248 SNMPKKKQTEAKQT
+3248 SNMPKKKQTEAKQI

>member
-1 MPTVRDL
+1 MALIRDR
-8 IGDKEDAYLY
+8 IGDKYDDYLY
-18 SARRGIAEYAKQLDE
+18 GVQNAVAEYAKQLDA

-104 LNYALNQGAQAVGSS
+104 LNYALNQGAQALGSS
-119 VPSLIGDIAVS
+119 APSLIGDIAVS
-130 AAIGSAI
+130 AAIGTAVGA
-137 GPEGT
+137 GPWGT

-149 FGKWAYRLKEI
+149 VAKWGNRLRNLYE
-160 YDASKLVQYGAKM
+160 ASKFVQYGAKM
-173 GKFTVGVVA
+173 GKFAVGVVA

-192 GDTYMTGLSRGMS
+192 GDTYMTGLSRGMDHS
-205 HDQSYDA
+205 QSYDA

-241 GIAGAFAE
+241 GIAGAFAGE
-249 GGGKVLAKGAVA
+249 GGKVLAKGAVA

-266 GAGALGESLTEAW
+266 GAGILGESLTEAW

-315 GIGSVPLGLISGA
+315 GIGSAPLGLISGA
-328 FSSGKS
+328 FGSGKA

-353 AITNTSGLDVGAQ
+353 AITNASGLDVGAQ

-391 GTDTGIDTVSA
+391 GIDAVSA
-402 TVSPTITER
+402 TVPTVTTER
-411 SAAEPM
+411 SAGEPM

-569 IGIKE
+569 IGIQEKEIEDNKIKEEKE
-574 REYKENQKRRE
+574 RAEVRKRQN
-585 YDATYKDSRNVH
+585 YDSHYKDSVNKD
-597 FLGYLFSEVED
+597 FLEETFRDVPDGP
-608 ENKREQL
+608 NKDQL
-615 KKDVRYAIRE
+615 IRDTGYAIRE
-625 ATREHQKE
+625 ATSEYNREKAEHE
-633 TQEYQEG
+633 SG
-640 KRDKVPVSLATRLK
+640 KRDKGPVGLKNKLKQKGVVPGNTYTREQVDNIVNHVNDIQEIKKENPTATKEELR
-654 RRGINDKNQDMPKGH
+654 RRGFENASLG
-669 AKAIIDHVKKM
+669 
-680 EKVKEKI
+680 KI
-687 DNPTKELMVDM
+687 DNAFD
-698 GYFNAIEH
+698 N
-706 TINRDIQ
+706 NRTANKIDVR
-713 ADADDLGLDLKSKEK
+713 ARKNDKRFEK
-728 TKAHEEFYDEAADY
+728 FYLDEANK
-742 LIGKAE
+742 LIETAKAT
-748 KIGFPVEQT
+748 GLPVERS
-757 QLYKDIKKNYPKAYK
+757 KAYK
-772 KIIDRLGD
+772 AIRNKSTQGFKNIQNTLFPK
-780 VENKKGTL
+780 VETTEKGNAKPKN
-788 SEIIDFVYNGKIP
+788 IA
-801 SNTKVVGKK
+801 
-810 SENKQ
+810 
-815 SKKEENGQQKSQQEQ
+815 QEQ
-830 QLTPVDNNKN
+830 ILTPTKDNENV
-840 AGKLT
+840 GKLT
-845 KKQKKQL
+845 KKQKKEL
-852 KQAENERKLQEAQAK
+852 KQAENERKLQEAQAR
-867 LAEEENE
+867 LAEENKTSENVIE
-874 KHSEPQKDETIT
+874 NNE
-886 DEDLAEIQKEQ
+886 LAEQARLEQ
-897 EEDRQIE
+897 EKEEEAKEAIE
-904 EYENKQKEKNNE
+904 RYDNEQKEK
-916 NEKEVDDDWVRQAE
+916 
-930 EDAQNEK
+930 
-937 ETREAFEEKENNNDH
+937 EEKENNDKLVEEAEKDKKEEEEAREAF
-952 TSGGIDNNQE
+952 GKKENNEERTPKEQKESQE
-962 EGQKK
+962 K

-974 TDRNGKTN
+974 TDGKTKAKKQP
-982 TNKSWSKEDSHAVV
+982 TNKKSWSKEDSHAVV
-996 DRYLNGEINKE
+996 DRYLNGEISKE
-1007 QAIKELVEHEGKA
+1007 QAINELVEHEGKV
-1020 TKKNKEYIQKLKE
+1020 TRENKKYIQKLKE
-1033 SVYYYEGKKEETRKT
+1033 SVYYYEGKKEETRKK
-1048 ANNEKDMTKKINDI
+1048 ANNEKEMTNIINGI
-1062 DSNVTALKEQVENGT
+1062 DSSITALKEQVENGT
-1077 IENKD
+1077 VSSGTTENKD

-1123 KKLLKEIENGEREL
+1123 KQLLKEIENGERKL

-1164 NNPGIELKPPEVNK
+1164 NNPDINLQQQEINK

-1189 DIIDT
+1189 DIVDT

-1212 TFSKAVAGLF
+1212 KFSKAVAGLF

-1245 DKGLTNSKTKGDLNK
+1245 DRGLTNSKTKGDLNK

-1272 FEPATKDKEFL
+1272 FEPNTKDKEFL
-1283 VATSIAEEETPKKED
+1283 VATAVAEEAKPKKED

-1339 KSDFVNLV
+1339 KNDFENLV
-1347 TPYTDNMFIDNEVN
+1347 TPYTDNMFIDSEVN

-1366 EEEGT
+1366 EEAGT

-1383 DFSDTMESNTKAND
+1383 DFSDTMESNTKSND

-1410 AAIDTAPDKAVAL
+1410 SAIDTAPDKAVAL

-1461 EEYPTVE
+1461 EEYPTIE
-1468 ELKTAIDGEYFYA
+1468 ELETAIDGEYFYA

-1494 STPQQKEEYHNILK
+1494 STSQQKEEYHNILK

-1548 LGKGKDVYHLGFT
+1548 LGKGKNVYHLGFT

-1610 LDTPKHPLWKQLTDV
+1610 LDKATHPLWKQLTDV

-1634 NIKHQMGDSERDIR
+1634 NIKHQMGDSEGDIR

-1659 GRVHEGTSRDSLE
+1659 GRVHEGTTRDSLE

-1683 GRGPSDMQSGLQGET
+1683 GGRPSDMQSGLQGET

-1728 SNLEQVH
+1728 SNLEQVPI
-1735 VRGRNDNGG
+1735 RGRNDNGG

-1752 RERRLLNEAIIK
+1752 RERRVLNEAIVER
-1764 SWDLARELVETTTK
+1764 WDLARELVDATTK
-1778 DNADKA
+1778 DNAEKT

-1789 KIMNELHGESDMYHE
+1789 KIMHDLHGKSDMYHE

-1837 LTEIEDGIVKPN
+1837 LTGVEDGVVKPN
-1849 TLLHETFAY
+1849 RLLHETFAY
-1858 SSHTVMGKQVQKSF
+1858 SSHTVMRDKVQKSF

-1883 IIKDNQT
+1883 IIKDNQH
-1890 NVKNASIHA
+1890 NIKNSFIHA
-1899 GTVNISRLLEL
+1899 ATVNISRLLEL
-1910 FGLDENNSPGLMKK
+1910 FGLDENKSPGLMKK
-1924 SIWAGSI
+1924 STWAGSI
-1931 RALKNTP
+1931 RELLNTP
-1938 GIRELLKYK
+1938 GIKELLKYK
-1947 KHILILKN
+1947 KHLIILKN
-1955 DWYQGIKHLKVD
+1955 DWVNGIKHIKAD
-1967 GDMHSGNDRTVKGIL
+1967 GDIFSGTDRTVKGIL
-1982 KKEENKKEEKL
+1982 TKEGKKKEEKL
-1993 TEGEIIDIL
+1993 TEDEIIDIL
-2002 DDVLSKND
+2002 DDVLSKNN
-2010 GRAGIVG
+2010 GRAGVVG
-2017 NRKEAVN
+2017 NRKEGIN
-2024 YFQSTVLQNV
+2024 YFQSVALQNV
-2034 DSNEAIKDHELTNR
+2034 NSNEEIKDHELTNR
-2048 NLLSNDDKIR
+2048 NLLNNDDKIR
-2058 DLIVQIHYL
+2058 ELIVKIHYL
-2067 GQNATAKKA
+2067 GQNTSAKKA
-2076 LDKLPTTEA
+2076 LDKLSTTEE

-2092 AINSSGTEQKT
+2092 AIDSSGNEQKK
-2103 SGKARINGNSFT
+2103 SGKARINGDGFT
-2115 SKLLRALLEITE
+2115 SKLLRALLEMTE
-2127 KGNATNITETF
+2127 KGDATDITNNF
-2138 QGSGLK
+2138 QGSGRK

-2152 LLEQLHRELSHR
+2152 LLKQLHRELLHR
-2164 KRSMTEIKAVDRIT
+2164 KRSMTEIKAIDRIT

-2184 ILIDMKSDEFK
+2184 IIIDMESDEFK
-2195 KALNLKNLEDI
+2195 EQKNVDGFEAI
-2206 KNAAKKFG
+2206 KKAAKEVG
-2214 INIHFREEGLELDEN
+2214 INIHFRDKSLELDEN

-2245 QKGKDSTQVTQQE
+2245 QKGKDSTQVAE
-2258 QQTQQTETEKQAQKE
+2258 QKQPTEAEKQAQKE

-2382 TGEINSLGRDFIQ
+2382 TGEINSLGRDFVQ

-2403 KEYYVNLTDNDIFE
+2403 KEYYANLTDSDIFE

-2466 KELARAQTIERI
+2466 KELARTQTIERI

-2537 KVRVVRDDNGKVY
+2537 KVRVVRDDNGKVF

-3034 GIPVSG
+3034 GIPVAG

-3179 VSDSVEYDTSSII
+3179 VSDSVEYDTSNII
-3192 KEKQDAEKTKK
+3192 KEKQDAEKAKK